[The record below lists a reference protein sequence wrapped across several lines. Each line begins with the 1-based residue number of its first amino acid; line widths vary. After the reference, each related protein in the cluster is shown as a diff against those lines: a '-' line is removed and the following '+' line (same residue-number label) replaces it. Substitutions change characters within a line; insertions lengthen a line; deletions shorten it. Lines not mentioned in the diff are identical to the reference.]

1 MSTTYQIKTEFSI
14 LDKASPALSTLGKKA
29 QWLEKN
35 LSAPLL
41 AAEKRFTA
49 FETAMKQAVVG
60 GFGAVTAAAAAA
72 VKSAI
77 PLGMELEQNLGG
89 TEAVFGE
96 YAESVQTLAEESYR
110 NMGLSASDYM
120 ATANKM
126 GSLFQG
132 SGLEQVRA
140 MELSTKAMQRAA
152 DVASV
157 MGIDTSMAMESIAG
171 AAKGNFTMMDN
182 LGVAMNA
189 TTLSAYAL
197 EKGINFKWN
206 TASNAEKAELAMRMF
221 FERTEQYAGNF
232 AREADST
239 LSGSFGRMKTN
250 IQDILAKMTL
260 GQDIKPSL
268 ENLQE
273 SVLAFA
279 HNIVPA
285 VVAILNQLPAL
296 VSGVV
301 STIGPVIE
309 QALGDIKS
317 PFGEI
322 LIAGLKVIK
331 MIWDL
336 KVPILAIGGLF
347 MAWHGIVDVIFLVT
361 KAMKGFEI
369 ATRVAEGIQAAHN
382 AALWGTTVAIEAQG
396 GAAVAASAGMKIY
409 SVASSIAAGATKVFS
424 AAMGF
429 LNAVFVA
436 SPIGWIVLA
445 IVAAV
450 GLLIGIIVVCVK
462 HWDSIS
468 AALKRFGKA
477 ALNILSTVWNAITG
491 FFSRIPQFLS
501 DAWDAMTGFFTNMY
515 HAVMKFLFGDNAAAM
530 EKFIAQMIEKIGA
543 FFAGIRESIASFFS
557 GLWES
562 LSAFFAMAGG
572 GIAGFF
578 TSLWEKLSAFF
589 AMAGE
594 GIAGF
599 FASLWGKLSA
609 LFAMIGEG
617 IAGFFAGIRE
627 KMTGAFTAVMESTG
641 AFFGAIWEKAAGFFA
656 MIGAAAAGWVESL
669 KAKLRPL
676 FDFISGLF
684 GGIANLWQ
692 GLVSAFQSEGIVG
705 VFKRIGSAILG
716 FVLTPIEAV
725 LRALDWVPG
734 IGDTMGSWADRIAEM
749 KSGFDANAS
758 FTENQNLQIPPTKTA
773 AAASSYSRQ
782 ESYSNVNINLAE
794 QLESDNYGMVAPGVT
809 VARTAS
815 GSF

>member
-14 LDKASPALSTLGKKA
+14 LDKASPVLSAVGKKG

-60 GFGAVTAAAAAA
+60 GFGAVVTAAAAA
-72 VKSAI
+72 VKSTI

-96 YAESVQTLAEESYR
+96 YAESVQTLAETAYK

-140 MELSTKAMQRAA
+140 MELSTQAMQRAA

-206 TASNAEKAELAMRMF
+206 TASNAEKAELAMQMF

-232 AREADST
+232 AREANST
-239 LSGSFGRMKTN
+239 LAGSFGRMKTN
-250 IQDILAKMTL
+250 IQDILAKMAL

-285 VVAILNQLPAL
+285 VVAILNQLPDL
-296 VSGVV
+296 VSGVL
-301 STIGPVIE
+301 STVVPVIE
-309 QALGDIKS
+309 QALGDIRS

-347 MAWHGIVDVIFLVT
+347 MAWHGIVDVILLIT
-361 KAMKGFEI
+361 KAMKVWEI
-369 ATRVAEGIQAAHN
+369 GTRVLEGIQAAHN
-382 AALWGTTVAIEAQG
+382 AVLWGTTVAIEAQG
-396 GAAVAASAGMKIY
+396 GAAVAASVGMKIY
-409 SVASSIAAGATKVFS
+409 AVGAGIASAATSAFS
-424 AAMGF
+424 TAMGF

-445 IVAAV
+445 IVAAI
-450 GLLIGIIVVCVK
+450 GLLVGIIVICVK

-468 AALKRFGKA
+468 AALKRFGEA

-501 DAWDAMTGFFTNMY
+501 DVWNAITGFFANIY
-515 HAVMKFLFGDNAAAM
+515 HAVMKFLFGNNAAAM
-530 EKFIAQMIEKIGA
+530 EEFIAQMIEKIGA
-543 FFAGIRESIASFFS
+543 FFAGIWESITSFFS

-562 LSAFFAMAGG
+562 LSAFFVMV
-572 GIAGFF
+572 
-578 TSLWEKLSAFF
+578 
-589 AMAGE
+589 GE

-599 FASLWGKLSA
+599 FT
-609 LFAMIGEG
+609 G
-617 IAGFFAGIRE
+617 IWE
-627 KMTGAFTAVMESTG
+627 KITGAFTAVIESIG
-641 AFFGAIWEKAAGFFA
+641 AFFGTIWEKVTGFFA
-656 MIGAAAAGWVESL
+656 MIGATVAGWVESL
-669 KAKLRPL
+669 KAKLQPF

-684 GGIANLWQ
+684 SGIANLWQ
-692 GLVSAFQSEGIVG
+692 GLVSIFQSEGLIG

-734 IGDTMGSWADRIAEM
+734 IGDTMGSWADKIAEM

-773 AAASSYSRQ
+773 AVASSYSRQ

-794 QLESDNYGMVAPGVT
+794 QLKSDNYGMVAPGVT

>member
-14 LDKASPALSTLGKKA
+14 LDKASPVLSAVGKKG

-60 GFGAVTAAAAAA
+60 GFGAVVAAAATA

-96 YAESVQTLAEESYR
+96 YAESVQTLAETAYK

-140 MELSTKAMQRAA
+140 MELSTQAMQRAA

-206 TASNAEKAELAMRMF
+206 TASNAEKAELAMQMF

-239 LSGSFGRMKTN
+239 LAGSFGRMKTN
-250 IQDILAKMTL
+250 IQDILAKMAL

-285 VVAILNQLPAL
+285 VVAILNQFPDL
-296 VSGVV
+296 VSGVL
-301 STIGPVIE
+301 SAIGPVIE

-347 MAWHGIVDVIFLVT
+347 MAWHGIVDVIFMIT
-361 KAMKGFEI
+361 KAMKVWEI
-369 ATRVAEGIQAAHN
+369 GTRVLEGIQAAHN
-382 AALWGTTVAIEAQG
+382 AVLWGTTVAIEAQG
-396 GAAVAASAGMKIY
+396 GAAVAAGIGMKLYAVGAGI
-409 SVASSIAAGATKVFS
+409 ASAATSAFS
-424 AAMGF
+424 TAMGF

-436 SPIGWIVLA
+436 SPIGWIILA
-445 IVAAV
+445 IVAAI
-450 GLLIGIIVVCVK
+450 GLLVGIIVICVK

-468 AALKRFGKA
+468 AALKRFGEA

-501 DAWDAMTGFFTNMY
+501 DVWNAITGFFANMY

-530 EKFIAQMIEKIGA
+530 EEFVAQMIEKIGA
-543 FFAGIRESIASFFS
+543 FFAGIWESITSFFS

-562 LSAFFAMAGG
+562 LSAFFVMVSE

-578 TSLWEKLSAFF
+578 TGIWEK
-589 AMAGE
+589 
-594 GIAGF
+594 I
-599 FASLWGKLSA
+599 
-609 LFAMIGEG
+609 
-617 IAGFFAGIRE
+617 
-627 KMTGAFTAVMESTG
+627 TGAFTAVIEAIG
-641 AFFGAIWEKAAGFFA
+641 GFFGTIWEKVTGFFA
-656 MIGAAAAGWVESL
+656 MIGATVAGWVESL
-669 KAKLRPL
+669 KAKLQPF

-692 GLVSAFQSEGIVG
+692 GLVSVFQSEGLIG

-734 IGDTMGSWADRIAEM
+734 IGDTMGSWADKIAEM

-773 AAASSYSRQ
+773 AVASSYSRQ

-794 QLESDNYGMVAPGVT
+794 QLKSDNYGMVAPGVT

>member
-1 MSTTYQIKTEFSI
+1 MSTNYQIKTEFSI
-14 LDKASPALSTLGKKA
+14 LDKASPALSTLGKKG

-60 GFGAVTAAAAAA
+60 GFGAVVAAAATA

-96 YAESVQTLAEESYR
+96 YAESVQTLAETAYK

-140 MELSTKAMQRAA
+140 MELSTQAMQRAA

-197 EKGINFKWN
+197 EKGINFKWK
-206 TASNAEKAELAMRMF
+206 TASNAEKAELAMQMF

-232 AREADST
+232 AREANST
-239 LSGSFGRMKTN
+239 LAGSFGRMKTN
-250 IQDILAKMTL
+250 IQDILAKMAL

-285 VVAILNQLPAL
+285 VVAILNQLPDL
-296 VSGVV
+296 VSGVLSAV
-301 STIGPVIE
+301 GPVIE
-309 QALGDIKS
+309 QALGDIRS

-347 MAWHGIVDVIFLVT
+347 MAWHGIVDVILLVT
-361 KAMKGFEI
+361 KVMKGFEI
-369 ATRVAEGIQAAHN
+369 VTRVLEGIQVAHN

-396 GAAVAASAGMKIY
+396 GAAVAASVGMKIY
-409 SVASSIAAGATKVFS
+409 SVASSIAAGATTAFS
-424 AAMGF
+424 TAMGF

-445 IVAAV
+445 IAAAI
-450 GLLIGIIVVCVK
+450 GLLVGIIVICVK

-468 AALKRFGKA
+468 AALKRFGEA

-501 DAWDAMTGFFTNMY
+501 DVWNAITGFFANMY
-515 HAVMKFLFGDNAAAM
+515 HAIMKFLFGDNAAAM
-530 EKFIAQMIEKIGA
+530 EEFVAQMIEKIGA
-543 FFAGIRESIASFFS
+543 FFAGIWESITSFFS

-562 LSAFFAMAGG
+562 LSAFFVMV
-572 GIAGFF
+572 
-578 TSLWEKLSAFF
+578 
-589 AMAGE
+589 GE

-599 FASLWGKLSA
+599 FT
-609 LFAMIGEG
+609 G
-617 IAGFFAGIRE
+617 IWE
-627 KMTGAFTAVMESTG
+627 KITSAFTAVIESIG
-641 AFFGAIWEKAAGFFA
+641 AFFGTIWEKVTGFFA
-656 MIGAAAAGWVESL
+656 MIGATVAGWVESL
-669 KAKLRPL
+669 KAKLQPL

-692 GLVSAFQSEGIVG
+692 GLVSVFQSEGLIG

-734 IGDTMGSWADRIAEM
+734 IGDTMGSWADKIAEM

-773 AAASSYSRQ
+773 AVASSYSRQ

-794 QLESDNYGMVAPGVT
+794 QLKSDNYGMVAPGVT
-809 VARTAS
+809 VTRTAS

>member
-14 LDKASPALSTLGKKA
+14 LDKVSSVLSAVGKKG

-35 LSAPLL
+35 LSTPLL
-41 AAEKRFTA
+41 AAEKRFTV

-60 GFGAVTAAAAAA
+60 GFGAVVTAAAAA

-96 YAESVQTLAEESYR
+96 YAESVQTLAETAYK

-140 MELSTKAMQRAA
+140 MELSTQAMQRAA

-206 TASNAEKAELAMRMF
+206 TASNAEKAELAIQMF

-232 AREADST
+232 AREANST
-239 LSGSFGRMKTN
+239 LAGSFGRMKTN
-250 IQDILAKMTL
+250 IQDILAKMAL

-285 VVAILNQLPAL
+285 IVAILNQLPDL
-296 VSGVV
+296 VSGVL
-301 STIGPVIE
+301 STVGPVIE
-309 QALGDIKS
+309 QALGDIRS

-347 MAWHGIVDVIFLVT
+347 MAWHGIVDVILLIT
-361 KAMKGFEI
+361 KAMKVWEI
-369 ATRVAEGIQAAHN
+369 GTRVLEGIQAAHN
-382 AALWGTTVAIEAQG
+382 AVLWGTTVAIEAQG
-396 GAAVAASAGMKIY
+396 GAAVAASVGMKIY
-409 SVASSIAAGATKVFS
+409 SVASSIAAGATTAFS
-424 AAMGF
+424 TAMGF

-445 IVAAV
+445 IVAAI
-450 GLLIGIIVVCVK
+450 GLLVGIIVVCVK

-468 AALKRFGKA
+468 AALKKFGEA

-501 DAWDAMTGFFTNMY
+501 DVWDAITGFFTNMY

-530 EKFIAQMIEKIGA
+530 EEFVAQMIEKIGA
-543 FFAGIRESIASFFS
+543 FFAGIWESITSFFS

-562 LSAFFAMAGG
+562 LSAFFVMV
-572 GIAGFF
+572 
-578 TSLWEKLSAFF
+578 
-589 AMAGE
+589 GE

-599 FASLWGKLSA
+599 FT
-609 LFAMIGEG
+609 G
-617 IAGFFAGIRE
+617 IWE
-627 KMTGAFTAVMESTG
+627 KITGAFTAVIESIGT
-641 AFFGAIWEKAAGFFA
+641 FFGTIWEKVTGFFA
-656 MIGAAAAGWVESL
+656 MIGATVAGWVESL
-669 KAKLRPL
+669 KAKLQPF

-692 GLVSAFQSEGIVG
+692 GLVSVFQSEGIVG

-734 IGDTMGSWADRIAEM
+734 IGDTMGSWADKIAEM

-773 AAASSYSRQ
+773 AVASSYSRQ

-794 QLESDNYGMVAPGVT
+794 QLKSDNYGMVAPGVT

>member
-14 LDKASPALSTLGKKA
+14 LDKASPVLSAVGKKG

-35 LSAPLL
+35 LSTPLL

-60 GFGAVTAAAAAA
+60 GFGAVVTAAAAA

-96 YAESVQTLAEESYR
+96 YAESVQTLAETAYK

-140 MELSTKAMQRAA
+140 MELSTQAMQRAA

-206 TASNAEKAELAMRMF
+206 TASNAEKAELAMQMF

-232 AREADST
+232 AREANST
-239 LSGSFGRMKTN
+239 LAGSFGRMKTN
-250 IQDILAKMTL
+250 IQDILAKMAL

-285 VVAILNQLPAL
+285 IVAILNQLPDL
-296 VSGVV
+296 VSGVL
-301 STIGPVIE
+301 STVGPVIE
-309 QALGDIKS
+309 QALGDIRS

-347 MAWHGIVDVIFLVT
+347 MAWHGIVDVILLIT
-361 KAMKGFEI
+361 KAMKVWEI
-369 ATRVAEGIQAAHN
+369 GTRVLEGIQAAHN
-382 AALWGTTVAIEAQG
+382 AVLWGTTVAIEAQG
-396 GAAVAASAGMKIY
+396 GAAVAASVGMKIY
-409 SVASSIAAGATKVFS
+409 SVASSIAAGATTAFS
-424 AAMGF
+424 TAMGF

-445 IVAAV
+445 IVAAI
-450 GLLIGIIVVCVK
+450 GLLVGIIVVCVK

-468 AALKRFGKA
+468 AALKKFGEA

-501 DAWDAMTGFFTNMY
+501 DVWDAITGFFTNMY

-530 EKFIAQMIEKIGA
+530 EEFVAQMIEKIGA
-543 FFAGIRESIASFFS
+543 FFAGIWESITSFFS

-562 LSAFFAMAGG
+562 LSAFFVMV
-572 GIAGFF
+572 
-578 TSLWEKLSAFF
+578 
-589 AMAGE
+589 GE

-599 FASLWGKLSA
+599 FT
-609 LFAMIGEG
+609 G
-617 IAGFFAGIRE
+617 IWE
-627 KMTGAFTAVMESTG
+627 KITGAFTAVIESIGT
-641 AFFGAIWEKAAGFFA
+641 FFGTIWEKVTGFFA
-656 MIGAAAAGWVESL
+656 MIGATVAGWVESL
-669 KAKLRPL
+669 KAKLQPF

-692 GLVSAFQSEGIVG
+692 GLVSVFQSEGIVG

-734 IGDTMGSWADRIAEM
+734 IGDTMGSWADKIAEM

-773 AAASSYSRQ
+773 AVASSYSRQ

-794 QLESDNYGMVAPGVT
+794 QLKSDNYGMVAPGVT

>member
-1 MSTTYQIKTEFSI
+1 MSTNYQIKTEFSI
-14 LDKASPALSTLGKKA
+14 LDKASPALSTLGKKG

-60 GFGAVTAAAAAA
+60 GFGAVVTAAAAA

-96 YAESVQTLAEESYR
+96 YAESVQTLAETAYK

-140 MELSTKAMQRAA
+140 MELSTQAMQRAA

-197 EKGINFKWN
+197 EKGINFKWK
-206 TASNAEKAELAMRMF
+206 TASNAEKAELAMQMF

-232 AREADST
+232 AREANST
-239 LSGSFGRMKTN
+239 LAGSFGRMKTN
-250 IQDILAKMTL
+250 IQDILAKMAL

-285 VVAILNQLPAL
+285 VVAILNQLPDL
-296 VSGVV
+296 VSGVLSAV
-301 STIGPVIE
+301 GPVIE

-347 MAWHGIVDVIFLVT
+347 MAWHGIVDVILLVT
-361 KAMKGFEI
+361 KVMKGFEI
-369 ATRVAEGIQAAHN
+369 VTRVVEGIQVAHN

-396 GAAVAASAGMKIY
+396 GAAVAASIGMKIY
-409 SVASSIAAGATKVFS
+409 SVASSIATTATGAFT
-424 AAMGF
+424 AATTA
-429 LNAVFVA
+429 LTAAIAAN
-436 SPIGWIVLA
+436 PIGAIVMA
-445 IVAAV
+445 IVAAI
-450 GLLIGIIVVCVK
+450 GLLIGIIVICVK

-468 AALKRFGKA
+468 AALKRFGEA

-491 FFSRIPQFLS
+491 FFSRISQFLSDVWNAITGFFSRIPQFLS
-501 DAWDAMTGFFTNMY
+501 DVWNAITGFFANMY

-530 EKFIAQMIEKIGA
+530 EEFVAQMIEKIGA
-543 FFAGIRESIASFFS
+543 FFAGIWNSITSFFGS
-557 GLWES
+557 LWES
-562 LSAFFAMAGG
+562 LSSFFAMV
-572 GIAGFF
+572 
-578 TSLWEKLSAFF
+578 
-589 AMAGE
+589 
-594 GIAGF
+594 
-599 FASLWGKLSA
+599 
-609 LFAMIGEG
+609 GEG
-617 IAGFFAGIRE
+617 IAGFFAGVWE
-627 KMTGAFTAVMESTG
+627 KITGAFTAVIESIG
-641 AFFGAIWEKAAGFFA
+641 AFFGTVWEKVTGFFA
-656 MIGAAAAGWVESL
+656 MIGATVAGWVESL
-669 KAKLRPL
+669 KAKLQPL

-692 GLVSAFQSEGIVG
+692 GLVSVFQSEGLIG
-705 VFKRIGSAILG
+705 VFKRIGSAILS

-725 LRALDWVPG
+725 LRALDWVPS
-734 IGDTMGSWADRIAEM
+734 IGDTMGSWADKIAEM

-773 AAASSYSRQ
+773 AVASSYSRQ

-794 QLESDNYGMVAPGVT
+794 QLKSDNYGMVAPGVT

>member
-14 LDKASPALSTLGKKA
+14 LDKASPVLSAVGKKG

-60 GFGAVTAAAAAA
+60 GFGAVVTAAAAA
-72 VKSAI
+72 VKSTI

-96 YAESVQTLAEESYR
+96 YAESVQTLAETAYK

-140 MELSTKAMQRAA
+140 MELSTQAMQRAA

-206 TASNAEKAELAMRMF
+206 TASNAEKAELAMQMF

-232 AREADST
+232 AREANST
-239 LSGSFGRMKTN
+239 LAGSFGRMKTN
-250 IQDILAKMTL
+250 IQDILAKMAL

-285 VVAILNQLPAL
+285 VVAILNQLPDL
-296 VSGVV
+296 VSGVL
-301 STIGPVIE
+301 STVGPVIE
-309 QALGDIKS
+309 QALGDIRS

-347 MAWHGIVDVIFLVT
+347 MAWHGIVDVILLIT
-361 KAMKGFEI
+361 KAMKVWEI
-369 ATRVAEGIQAAHN
+369 GTRVLEGIQAAHN
-382 AALWGTTVAIEAQG
+382 AVLWGTTVAIEAQG
-396 GAAVAASAGMKIY
+396 GAAVAASVGMKIY
-409 SVASSIAAGATKVFS
+409 AVGAGIASAATSAFS
-424 AAMGF
+424 TAMGF

-445 IVAAV
+445 IVAAI
-450 GLLIGIIVVCVK
+450 GLLVGIIVICVK

-468 AALKRFGKA
+468 AALKRFGEA

-501 DAWDAMTGFFTNMY
+501 DVWNAITGFFANIY
-515 HAVMKFLFGDNAAAM
+515 HAVMKFLFGNNAAAM
-530 EKFIAQMIEKIGA
+530 EEFIAQMIEKIGA
-543 FFAGIRESIASFFS
+543 FFAGIWESITSFFS

-562 LSAFFAMAGG
+562 LSAFFVMV
-572 GIAGFF
+572 
-578 TSLWEKLSAFF
+578 
-589 AMAGE
+589 GE

-599 FASLWGKLSA
+599 FT
-609 LFAMIGEG
+609 G
-617 IAGFFAGIRE
+617 IWE
-627 KMTGAFTAVMESTG
+627 KITGAFTAVIESIG
-641 AFFGAIWEKAAGFFA
+641 AFFGTIWEKVTGFFA
-656 MIGAAAAGWVESL
+656 MIGATVAGWVESL
-669 KAKLRPL
+669 KAKLQPF

-684 GGIANLWQ
+684 SGIANLWQ
-692 GLVSAFQSEGIVG
+692 GLVSIFQSEGLTG

-734 IGDTMGSWADRIAEM
+734 IGDTMGSWADKIAEM

-773 AAASSYSRQ
+773 AVASSYSRQ

-794 QLESDNYGMVAPGVT
+794 QLKSDNYGMVAPGVT

>member
-14 LDKASPALSTLGKKA
+14 LDKASPVLSAVGKKG

-35 LSAPLL
+35 LSTPLL

-60 GFGAVTAAAAAA
+60 GFGAVVTAAAAA

-96 YAESVQTLAEESYR
+96 YAESVQTLAETAYK

-140 MELSTKAMQRAA
+140 MELSTQAMQRAA

-206 TASNAEKAELAMRMF
+206 TASNAEKAELAIQMF

-232 AREADST
+232 AREANST
-239 LSGSFGRMKTN
+239 LAGSFGRMKTN
-250 IQDILAKMTL
+250 IQDILAKMAL

-285 VVAILNQLPAL
+285 IVAILNQLPDL
-296 VSGVV
+296 VSGVL
-301 STIGPVIE
+301 STVGPVIE
-309 QALGDIKS
+309 QALGDIRS

-347 MAWHGIVDVIFLVT
+347 MAWHGIVDVILLIT
-361 KAMKGFEI
+361 KAMKVWEI
-369 ATRVAEGIQAAHN
+369 GTRVLEGIQAAHN
-382 AALWGTTVAIEAQG
+382 AVLWGTTVAIEAQG
-396 GAAVAASAGMKIY
+396 GAAVAASVGMKIY
-409 SVASSIAAGATKVFS
+409 SVASSIAAGATTAFS
-424 AAMGF
+424 TAMGF
-429 LNAVFVA
+429 LNDVFVA
-436 SPIGWIVLA
+436 AAIGWIVLA
-445 IVAAV
+445 IVAAI
-450 GLLIGIIVVCVK
+450 GLLVGIIVVCVK

-468 AALKRFGKA
+468 AALKKFGEA

-501 DAWDAMTGFFTNMY
+501 DVWDAITGFFTNMY

-530 EKFIAQMIEKIGA
+530 EEFVAQMIEKIGA
-543 FFAGIRESIASFFS
+543 FFAGIWESITSFFS

-562 LSAFFAMAGG
+562 LSAFFVMV
-572 GIAGFF
+572 
-578 TSLWEKLSAFF
+578 
-589 AMAGE
+589 GE

-599 FASLWGKLSA
+599 FT
-609 LFAMIGEG
+609 G
-617 IAGFFAGIRE
+617 IWE
-627 KMTGAFTAVMESTG
+627 KITGAFTAVIESIGT
-641 AFFGAIWEKAAGFFA
+641 FFGTIWEKVTGFFA
-656 MIGAAAAGWVESL
+656 MIGATVAGWVESL
-669 KAKLRPL
+669 KAKLQPF

-692 GLVSAFQSEGIVG
+692 GLVSVFQSEGIVG

-734 IGDTMGSWADRIAEM
+734 IGDTMGSWADKIAEM

-773 AAASSYSRQ
+773 AVASSYSRQ

-794 QLESDNYGMVAPGVT
+794 QLKSDNYGMVAPGVT

>member
-14 LDKASPALSTLGKKA
+14 LDKASPVLSAVGKKG

-60 GFGAVTAAAAAA
+60 GFGAVVTAAAAA

-96 YAESVQTLAEESYR
+96 YAESVQTLAETAYK

-140 MELSTKAMQRAA
+140 MELSTQAMQRAA

-206 TASNAEKAELAMRMF
+206 TASNAEKAELAMQMF

-232 AREADST
+232 AREANST
-239 LSGSFGRMKTN
+239 LAGSFGRMKTN
-250 IQDILAKMTL
+250 IQDILAKMAL

-285 VVAILNQLPAL
+285 IVAILNQLPDL
-296 VSGVV
+296 VSGVL
-301 STIGPVIE
+301 STVGPVIE
-309 QALGDIKS
+309 QALGDIRS

-347 MAWHGIVDVIFLVT
+347 MAWHGIVDVILLIT
-361 KAMKGFEI
+361 KAMKVWEI
-369 ATRVAEGIQAAHN
+369 GTRVLEGIQAAHN
-382 AALWGTTVAIEAQG
+382 AVLWGTTVAIEAQG
-396 GAAVAASAGMKIY
+396 GAAVAASVGMKIY
-409 SVASSIAAGATKVFS
+409 SVASSIAAGATTAFS
-424 AAMGF
+424 TAMGF

-445 IVAAV
+445 IVAAI
-450 GLLIGIIVVCVK
+450 GLLVGIIVVCVK

-468 AALKRFGKA
+468 AALKKFGEA

-501 DAWDAMTGFFTNMY
+501 DVWDAITGFFTNMY
-515 HAVMKFLFGDNAAAM
+515 HAVMKFLFGDNAAAI
-530 EKFIAQMIEKIGA
+530 EEFVAQMIEKIGA
-543 FFAGIRESIASFFS
+543 FFAGIWESITSFFS

-562 LSAFFAMAGG
+562 LSAFFVMV
-572 GIAGFF
+572 
-578 TSLWEKLSAFF
+578 
-589 AMAGE
+589 GE

-599 FASLWGKLSA
+599 FT
-609 LFAMIGEG
+609 G
-617 IAGFFAGIRE
+617 IWE
-627 KMTGAFTAVMESTG
+627 KITGAFTAVIESIGT
-641 AFFGAIWEKAAGFFA
+641 FFGTIWEKVTGFFA
-656 MIGAAAAGWVESL
+656 MIGATVAGWVESL
-669 KAKLRPL
+669 KAKLQPF

-692 GLVSAFQSEGIVG
+692 GLVSVFQSEGIVG

-734 IGDTMGSWADRIAEM
+734 IGDTMGSWADKIAEM
-749 KSGFDANAS
+749 KSGFDTNAS

-773 AAASSYSRQ
+773 AVASSYSRQ

-794 QLESDNYGMVAPGVT
+794 QLKSDNYGMVAPGVT

>member
-1 MSTTYQIKTEFSI
+1 MPTTYQIKTEFSI
-14 LDKASPALSTLGKKA
+14 LDKASPALSALGKKG

-49 FETAMKQAVVG
+49 FETVMKQAVVG
-60 GFGAVTAAAAAA
+60 GFGAVVAAAATA

-96 YAESVQTLAEESYR
+96 YAESVQTLAETAYK

-132 SGLEQVRA
+132 SGLKQVQA
-140 MELSTKAMQRAA
+140 MELSTQAMQRAA

-197 EKGINFKWN
+197 EKGINFNWN
-206 TASNAEKAELAMRMF
+206 TASNAEKAELAMQMF

-232 AREADST
+232 AREASST
-239 LSGSFGRMKTN
+239 LAGSFGRMKTN
-250 IQDILAKMTL
+250 IQDILAKMAL

-268 ENLQE
+268 ENLKE

-285 VVAILNQLPAL
+285 VVAILNQLPDL
-296 VSGVV
+296 VSGVL
-301 STIGPVIE
+301 STVGPVIE
-309 QALGDIKS
+309 QALGDIRS

-322 LIAGLKVIK
+322 LVAGLEVIK

-336 KVPILAIGGLF
+336 KIPILAIGGLF
-347 MAWHGIVDVIFLVT
+347 MAWHGIVDVILLVT
-361 KAMKGFEI
+361 KTMQGFEI
-369 ATRVAEGIQAAHN
+369 ATRVVEGIQAAHN
-382 AALWGTTVAIEAQG
+382 ATLWGTTVAIEAQG
-396 GAAVAASAGMKIY
+396 GAAVAAGIGMKLYAVGAGI
-409 SVASSIAAGATKVFS
+409 ASAATSAFS
-424 AAMGF
+424 TAMGF

-445 IVAAV
+445 IVAAIA
-450 GLLIGIIVVCVK
+450 LLVGIIVICVK

-468 AALKRFGKA
+468 AALKRFGEA

-501 DAWDAMTGFFTNMY
+501 DVWDAITGFFANMY

-530 EKFIAQMIEKIGA
+530 EEFVAQMIEKIGV
-543 FFAGIRESIASFFS
+543 FFAGIWESITSFFS

-562 LSAFFAMAGG
+562 LSAFFVMV
-572 GIAGFF
+572 
-578 TSLWEKLSAFF
+578 
-589 AMAGE
+589 GE

-599 FASLWGKLSA
+599 FT
-609 LFAMIGEG
+609 G
-617 IAGFFAGIRE
+617 IWE
-627 KMTGAFTAVMESTG
+627 KITGAFTAVIESIG
-641 AFFGAIWEKAAGFFA
+641 AFFGTIWEKVTGFFA
-656 MIGAAAAGWVESL
+656 MIGATVAGWVESL
-669 KAKLRPL
+669 KAKLQPF

-692 GLVSAFQSEGIVG
+692 GLVSVFQSEGIVG

-734 IGDTMGSWADRIAEM
+734 IGDTMGSWADKIAEI

-773 AAASSYSRQ
+773 AVASSYSRQ

-794 QLESDNYGMVAPGVT
+794 QLKSDNYGMVAPGVT

>member
-14 LDKASPALSTLGKKA
+14 LDKASPALSALGKKG

-35 LSAPLL
+35 LSTPLL

-60 GFGAVTAAAAAA
+60 GFGAVVTAAAVA

-96 YAESVQTLAEESYR
+96 YAESVQTLAETAYK

-140 MELSTKAMQRAA
+140 MELSTQAMQRAA

-197 EKGINFKWN
+197 EKGINFEWK
-206 TASNAEKAELAMRMF
+206 TASNAEKAELAMQMF

-232 AREADST
+232 AREANST

-250 IQDILAKMTL
+250 IQDILAKMAL

-285 VVAILNQLPAL
+285 IVAILNQLPDL
-296 VSGVV
+296 VSGVL
-301 STIGPVIE
+301 STVGPVIE
-309 QALGDIKS
+309 QALGDIRS

-347 MAWHGIVDVIFLVT
+347 MAWHGIVDVILLIT
-361 KAMKGFEI
+361 KAMKVWEI
-369 ATRVAEGIQAAHN
+369 GTRVLEGIQAAHN
-382 AALWGTTVAIEAQG
+382 AVLWGTTVAIEAQG
-396 GAAVAASAGMKIY
+396 GAAVAASVGMKLYAVGAGI
-409 SVASSIAAGATKVFS
+409 ASAATSAFS
-424 AAMGF
+424 TAMGF

-445 IVAAV
+445 IVAAI
-450 GLLIGIIVVCVK
+450 GLLVGIIVICVK

-468 AALKRFGKA
+468 AALKRFGEA

-501 DAWDAMTGFFTNMY
+501 DVWNAITGFFTNMY
-515 HAVMKFLFGDNAAAM
+515 HAIMKFLFGDNAAAM
-530 EKFIAQMIEKIGA
+530 EEFVAQMIEKIGA
-543 FFAGIRESIASFFS
+543 FFAGIWESITSFFS

-562 LSAFFAMAGG
+562 LSAFFVMV
-572 GIAGFF
+572 
-578 TSLWEKLSAFF
+578 
-589 AMAGE
+589 GE

-599 FASLWGKLSA
+599 FT
-609 LFAMIGEG
+609 G
-617 IAGFFAGIRE
+617 IWE
-627 KMTGAFTAVMESTG
+627 KITGAFTAVIESIGT
-641 AFFGAIWEKAAGFFA
+641 FFGTIWEKVTGFFA
-656 MIGAAAAGWVESL
+656 MIGATVAGWVESL
-669 KAKLRPL
+669 KAKLQPL

-684 GGIANLWQ
+684 GGIVNLWQ
-692 GLVSAFQSEGIVG
+692 GLVSVFQSEGLIG

-734 IGDTMGSWADRIAEM
+734 IGDTMGSWADKIAEM

-773 AAASSYSRQ
+773 AVASSYSRQ

-794 QLESDNYGMVAPGVT
+794 QLKSDNYGMVAPGVT

>member
-14 LDKASPALSTLGKKA
+14 LDKASPVLSAVGKKG

-35 LSAPLL
+35 LSTPLL

-60 GFGAVTAAAAAA
+60 GFGAVVTAAAAA

-96 YAESVQTLAEESYR
+96 YAESVQTLAETAYK

-140 MELSTKAMQRAA
+140 MELSTQAMQRAA

-206 TASNAEKAELAMRMF
+206 TASNAEKAELAIQMF

-232 AREADST
+232 AREANST
-239 LSGSFGRMKTN
+239 LAGSFGRMKTN
-250 IQDILAKMTL
+250 IQDILAKMAL

-285 VVAILNQLPAL
+285 IVAILNQLPDL
-296 VSGVV
+296 VSGVL
-301 STIGPVIE
+301 STVGPVIK
-309 QALGDIKS
+309 QALGDIRS

-347 MAWHGIVDVIFLVT
+347 MAWHGIVDVILLIT
-361 KAMKGFEI
+361 KAMKVWEI
-369 ATRVAEGIQAAHN
+369 GTRVLEGIQAAHN
-382 AALWGTTVAIEAQG
+382 AVLWGTTVAIEAQG
-396 GAAVAASAGMKIY
+396 GAAVAASVGMKIY
-409 SVASSIAAGATKVFS
+409 SVASSIAAGATTAFS
-424 AAMGF
+424 TAMGF

-445 IVAAV
+445 IVAAI
-450 GLLIGIIVVCVK
+450 GLLVGIIVVCVK

-468 AALKRFGKA
+468 AALKKFGEA

-501 DAWDAMTGFFTNMY
+501 DVWDAITGFFTNMY

-530 EKFIAQMIEKIGA
+530 EEFVAQMIEKIGA
-543 FFAGIRESIASFFS
+543 FFAGIWESITSFFS

-562 LSAFFAMAGG
+562 LSAFFVMV
-572 GIAGFF
+572 
-578 TSLWEKLSAFF
+578 
-589 AMAGE
+589 GE

-599 FASLWGKLSA
+599 FT
-609 LFAMIGEG
+609 G
-617 IAGFFAGIRE
+617 IWE
-627 KMTGAFTAVMESTG
+627 KITGAFTAVIESIGT
-641 AFFGAIWEKAAGFFA
+641 FFGTIWEKVTGFFA
-656 MIGAAAAGWVESL
+656 MIGATVAGWVESL
-669 KAKLRPL
+669 KAKLQPF

-692 GLVSAFQSEGIVG
+692 GLVSVFQSEGIVG

-734 IGDTMGSWADRIAEM
+734 IGDTMGSWADKIAEM

-773 AAASSYSRQ
+773 AVASSYSRQ

-794 QLESDNYGMVAPGVT
+794 QLKSDNYGMVAPGVT

>member
-1 MSTTYQIKTEFSI
+1 MSTNYQIKTEFSI
-14 LDKASPALSTLGKKA
+14 LDKASPALSTLGKKG

-60 GFGAVTAAAAAA
+60 GFGAVVAAAATA
-72 VKSAI
+72 VKSTI

-96 YAESVQTLAEESYR
+96 YAESVQTLAETAYK

-140 MELSTKAMQRAA
+140 MELSTQAMQRAA

-197 EKGINFKWN
+197 EKGINFEWK
-206 TASNAEKAELAMRMF
+206 TASNAEKAELAMQMF

-232 AREADST
+232 AREANST
-239 LSGSFGRMKTN
+239 LAGSFGRMKTN
-250 IQDILAKMTL
+250 IQDILAKMAL

-285 VVAILNQLPAL
+285 VVAILNQLPDL
-296 VSGVV
+296 VSGVL
-301 STIGPVIE
+301 SAIGPVIE

-347 MAWHGIVDVIFLVT
+347 MAWHGIVDVILLVT
-361 KAMKGFEI
+361 KVMKGFEI
-369 ATRVAEGIQAAHN
+369 VTRVVEGIQAAHN
-382 AALWGTTVAIEAQG
+382 AVLWGTTVAIEAQG
-396 GAAVAASAGMKIY
+396 GAAVAAGIGMKLYAVGAGI
-409 SVASSIAAGATKVFS
+409 ASAATSAFS
-424 AAMGF
+424 TAMGF

-436 SPIGWIVLA
+436 SPIGWIILA
-445 IVAAV
+445 IVAAI
-450 GLLIGIIVVCVK
+450 GLLVGIIVICVK

-468 AALKRFGKA
+468 AALKRFGEA

-501 DAWDAMTGFFTNMY
+501 DIWDAVTGFFTNMY

-530 EKFIAQMIEKIGA
+530 EEFVAQMIEKIGA
-543 FFAGIRESIASFFS
+543 FFAGIWDSITSFFGS
-557 GLWES
+557 LWES
-562 LSAFFAMAGG
+562 LSSFFAMV
-572 GIAGFF
+572 
-578 TSLWEKLSAFF
+578 
-589 AMAGE
+589 GE

-599 FASLWGKLSA
+599 FISLWEKVSA
-609 LFAMIGEG
+609 FFVMIGEG
-617 IAGFFAGIRE
+617 IAGFFAGIWE
-627 KMTGAFTAVMESTG
+627 KITSAFTAVIEAIG
-641 AFFGAIWEKAAGFFA
+641 GFFGTIWEKVTGFFA
-656 MIGAAAAGWVESL
+656 MIGATVAGWVESL
-669 KAKLRPL
+669 KAKLQPL
-676 FDFISGLF
+676 FDFIGGLF

-692 GLVSAFQSEGIVG
+692 GLVSVFQSEGLIG

-734 IGDTMGSWADRIAEM
+734 IGDTMGSLADRIAEM
-749 KSGFDANAS
+749 KSGFDTNAS
-758 FTENQNLQIPPTKTA
+758 FTENQNLQLPPTKTA
-773 AAASSYSRQ
+773 AVASSYSRQ

-794 QLESDNYGMVAPGVT
+794 QLKSDNYGMVAPGVT

>member
-1 MSTTYQIKTEFSI
+1 MHHNPSYSGFPVHQSSTQ
-14 LDKASPALSTLGKKA
+14 
-29 QWLEKN
+29 
-35 LSAPLL
+35 
-41 AAEKRFTA
+41 
-49 FETAMKQAVVG
+49 
-60 GFGAVTAAAAAA
+60 
-72 VKSAI
+72 
-77 PLGMELEQNLGG
+77 
-89 TEAVFGE
+89 
-96 YAESVQTLAEESYR
+96 
-110 NMGLSASDYM
+110 
-120 ATANKM
+120 
-126 GSLFQG
+126 
-132 SGLEQVRA
+132 
-140 MELSTKAMQRAA
+140 AMQRAA

-206 TASNAEKAELAMRMF
+206 TASNAEKAELAIQMF

-232 AREADST
+232 AREANST
-239 LSGSFGRMKTN
+239 LAGSFGRMKTN
-250 IQDILAKMTL
+250 IQDILAKMAL

-285 VVAILNQLPAL
+285 IVAILKQLPDL
-296 VSGVV
+296 VSGVL
-301 STIGPVIE
+301 STVGPVIE
-309 QALGDIKS
+309 QALGDIRS

-347 MAWHGIVDVIFLVT
+347 MAWHGIVDVILLIT
-361 KAMKGFEI
+361 KAMKVWEI
-369 ATRVAEGIQAAHN
+369 GTRVLEGIQAAHN
-382 AALWGTTVAIEAQG
+382 AVLWGTTVAIEAQG
-396 GAAVAASAGMKIY
+396 GAAVAASVGMKIY
-409 SVASSIAAGATKVFS
+409 SVASSIAAGATTAFS
-424 AAMGF
+424 TAMGF

-445 IVAAV
+445 IVAAI
-450 GLLIGIIVVCVK
+450 GLLVGIIVVCVK

-468 AALKRFGKA
+468 AALKKFGEA

-501 DAWDAMTGFFTNMY
+501 DVWDAITGFFTNMY

-530 EKFIAQMIEKIGA
+530 EEFVAQMIEKIGA
-543 FFAGIRESIASFFS
+543 FFAGIWESITSFFS

-562 LSAFFAMAGG
+562 LSAFFVMV
-572 GIAGFF
+572 
-578 TSLWEKLSAFF
+578 
-589 AMAGE
+589 GE

-599 FASLWGKLSA
+599 FT
-609 LFAMIGEG
+609 G
-617 IAGFFAGIRE
+617 IWE
-627 KMTGAFTAVMESTG
+627 KITGAFTAVIESIGT
-641 AFFGAIWEKAAGFFA
+641 FFGTIWEKVTGFFA
-656 MIGAAAAGWVESL
+656 MIGATVAGWVESL
-669 KAKLRPL
+669 KAKLQPF

-692 GLVSAFQSEGIVG
+692 GLVSVFQSEGIVG

-734 IGDTMGSWADRIAEM
+734 IGDTMGSWADKIAEM

-773 AAASSYSRQ
+773 AVASSYSRQ

-794 QLESDNYGMVAPGVT
+794 QLKSDNYGMVAPGVT

>member
-14 LDKASPALSTLGKKA
+14 LDKASPVLSAVGKKG

-60 GFGAVTAAAAAA
+60 GFGAVVTAAAAA
-72 VKSAI
+72 VKSTI

-96 YAESVQTLAEESYR
+96 YAESVQTLAETAYK

-140 MELSTKAMQRAA
+140 MELSTQAMQRAA

-206 TASNAEKAELAMRMF
+206 TASNAEKAELAMQMF

-232 AREADST
+232 AREANST
-239 LSGSFGRMKTN
+239 LAGSFGRMKTN
-250 IQDILAKMTL
+250 IQDILAKMAL

-285 VVAILNQLPAL
+285 VVAILNQLPDL
-296 VSGVV
+296 VSGVL
-301 STIGPVIE
+301 STVGPVIE
-309 QALGDIKS
+309 QALGDIRS

-347 MAWHGIVDVIFLVT
+347 MAWHGIVDVILLIT
-361 KAMKGFEI
+361 KAMKVWEI
-369 ATRVAEGIQAAHN
+369 GTRVLEGIQAAHN
-382 AALWGTTVAIEAQG
+382 AVLWGTTVAIEAQG

-409 SVASSIAAGATKVFS
+409 AVGAGIASAATSAFS
-424 AAMGF
+424 TAMGF

-445 IVAAV
+445 IVAAI
-450 GLLIGIIVVCVK
+450 GLLVGIIVICVK

-468 AALKRFGKA
+468 AALKRFGEA

-501 DAWDAMTGFFTNMY
+501 DVWNAITGFFANIY
-515 HAVMKFLFGDNAAAM
+515 HAVMKFLFGNNAAAM
-530 EKFIAQMIEKIGA
+530 EEFIAQMIEKIGA
-543 FFAGIRESIASFFS
+543 FFAGIWESITSFFS

-562 LSAFFAMAGG
+562 LSAFFV
-572 GIAGFF
+572 
-578 TSLWEKLSAFF
+578 TV
-589 AMAGE
+589 GE

-599 FASLWGKLSA
+599 FT
-609 LFAMIGEG
+609 G
-617 IAGFFAGIRE
+617 IWE
-627 KMTGAFTAVMESTG
+627 KITGAFTAVIESIG
-641 AFFGAIWEKAAGFFA
+641 AFFGTIWEKVTGFFA
-656 MIGAAAAGWVESL
+656 MIGATVAGWVESL
-669 KAKLRPL
+669 KAKLQPF

-684 GGIANLWQ
+684 SGIANLWQ
-692 GLVSAFQSEGIVG
+692 GLVSIFQSEGLIG

-734 IGDTMGSWADRIAEM
+734 IGDTMGSWADKIAEM

-773 AAASSYSRQ
+773 AVASSYSRQ

-794 QLESDNYGMVAPGVT
+794 QLKSDNYGMVAPGVT

>member
-14 LDKASPALSTLGKKA
+14 LDKASPVLSAVGKKG

-60 GFGAVTAAAAAA
+60 GFGAVVTAAAAA

-96 YAESVQTLAEESYR
+96 YAESVQTLAETAYK

-140 MELSTKAMQRAA
+140 MELSTQAMQRAA

-206 TASNAEKAELAMRMF
+206 TASNAEKAELAMQMF

-232 AREADST
+232 AREANST
-239 LSGSFGRMKTN
+239 LAGSFGRMKTN
-250 IQDILAKMTL
+250 IQDILAKMAL

-285 VVAILNQLPAL
+285 IVAILNQLPDL
-296 VSGVV
+296 VSGVL
-301 STIGPVIE
+301 STVGPVIE
-309 QALGDIKS
+309 QALGDIRS

-347 MAWHGIVDVIFLVT
+347 MAWHGIVDVILLIT
-361 KAMKGFEI
+361 KAMKVWEI
-369 ATRVAEGIQAAHN
+369 GTRVLEGIQAAHN
-382 AALWGTTVAIEAQG
+382 AVLWGTTVAIEAQG
-396 GAAVAASAGMKIY
+396 GAAVAASVGMKIY
-409 SVASSIAAGATKVFS
+409 SVASSIAAGATTAFS
-424 AAMGF
+424 TAMGF

-445 IVAAV
+445 IVAAI
-450 GLLIGIIVVCVK
+450 GLLVGIIVVCVK

-468 AALKRFGKA
+468 AALKKFGEA

-501 DAWDAMTGFFTNMY
+501 DVWDAITGFFTNMY

-530 EKFIAQMIEKIGA
+530 EEFVAQMIEKIGA
-543 FFAGIRESIASFFS
+543 FFAGIWESITSFFS

-562 LSAFFAMAGG
+562 LSAFFVMV
-572 GIAGFF
+572 
-578 TSLWEKLSAFF
+578 
-589 AMAGE
+589 GE

-599 FASLWGKLSA
+599 FT
-609 LFAMIGEG
+609 G
-617 IAGFFAGIRE
+617 IWE
-627 KMTGAFTAVMESTG
+627 KITGAFTAVIESIGT
-641 AFFGAIWEKAAGFFA
+641 FFGTIWEKVTGFFA
-656 MIGAAAAGWVESL
+656 MIGATVAGWVESL
-669 KAKLRPL
+669 KAKLQPF

-692 GLVSAFQSEGIVG
+692 GLVSVFQSEGIVG

-734 IGDTMGSWADRIAEM
+734 IGDTMGSWADKIAEM

-773 AAASSYSRQ
+773 AIASSYSRQ

-794 QLESDNYGMVAPGVT
+794 QLKSDNYGMVAPGVT

>member
-14 LDKASPALSTLGKKA
+14 LDKASPVLSAVGKKG

-49 FETAMKQAVVG
+49 FETAMKQAVAG
-60 GFGAVTAAAAAA
+60 GFGAVVTAAAVA

-96 YAESVQTLAEESYR
+96 YAESVQTLAETAYK

-140 MELSTKAMQRAA
+140 MELSTQAMQRAA

-206 TASNAEKAELAMRMF
+206 TASNAEKAELAMQMF

-232 AREADST
+232 AREANST
-239 LSGSFGRMKTN
+239 LAGSFGRMKTN
-250 IQDILAKMTL
+250 IQDILAKMAL

-285 VVAILNQLPAL
+285 IVAILNQLPDL
-296 VSGVV
+296 VSGVL
-301 STIGPVIE
+301 STVGPVIE

-347 MAWHGIVDVIFLVT
+347 MAWHGIVDVIFMIT
-361 KAMKGFEI
+361 KAMKVWEI
-369 ATRVAEGIQAAHN
+369 GTRVLEGIQAAHN
-382 AALWGTTVAIEAQG
+382 AVLWGTTVAIEAQG
-396 GAAVAASAGMKIY
+396 GAAVAAGIGMKLYAVGAGI
-409 SVASSIAAGATKVFS
+409 ASAATSAFS
-424 AAMGF
+424 TAMGF

-436 SPIGWIVLA
+436 SPIGWIILA
-445 IVAAV
+445 IVAAI
-450 GLLIGIIVVCVK
+450 GLLVGIIVICVK

-468 AALKRFGKA
+468 AALKRFGEA

-501 DAWDAMTGFFTNMY
+501 DIWDAVTGFFTNMY
-515 HAVMKFLFGDNAAAM
+515 HAVMKFLFGDNASAM
-530 EKFIAQMIEKIGA
+530 EEFIAQMIEKIGA
-543 FFAGIRESIASFFS
+543 FFAGIWESITSFFS

-562 LSAFFAMAGG
+562 LSAFFAMV
-572 GIAGFF
+572 
-578 TSLWEKLSAFF
+578 
-589 AMAGE
+589 GE
-594 GIAGF
+594 GLGWF
-599 FASLWGKLSA
+599 FASLWEKVSA
-609 LFAMIGEG
+609 FFVMIGEG
-617 IAGFFAGIRE
+617 IAGFFTGIRE
-627 KMTGAFTAVMESTG
+627 KITGAFTAVMESIG
-641 AFFGAIWEKAAGFFA
+641 AFFGTIWEKVTGFFA
-656 MIGAAAAGWVESL
+656 MIGATVAGWVESL
-669 KAKLRPL
+669 KAKLQPL

-692 GLVSAFQSEGIVG
+692 GLVSVFQSEGLIG

-725 LRALDWVPG
+725 LRALDWIPG
-734 IGDTMGSWADRIAEM
+734 IGDTMGSWADKIAEM

-773 AAASSYSRQ
+773 AVASSYSRQ

-794 QLESDNYGMVAPGVT
+794 QLKSDNYGMVAPGVT

>member
-1 MSTTYQIKTEFSI
+1 MSTNYQIKTEFSI
-14 LDKASPALSTLGKKA
+14 LDKASPALSTLGKKG

-49 FETAMKQAVVG
+49 FETAMKQTVVG
-60 GFGAVTAAAAAA
+60 GFGAVVAAAATA

-96 YAESVQTLAEESYR
+96 YAESVQTLAETAYK

-132 SGLEQVRA
+132 SGLKQVRA
-140 MELSTKAMQRAA
+140 MELSTQAMQRAA

-197 EKGINFKWN
+197 EKGINFEWK
-206 TASNAEKAELAMRMF
+206 TASNAEKAELAMQMF

-232 AREADST
+232 AREANST
-239 LSGSFGRMKTN
+239 LAGSFGRMKTN
-250 IQDILAKMTL
+250 IQDILAKMAL

-285 VVAILNQLPAL
+285 VVAILNQLPDL
-296 VSGVV
+296 VSGVL
-301 STIGPVIE
+301 STVGPVIE
-309 QALGDIKS
+309 QALGDIRS

-322 LIAGLKVIK
+322 LVAGLELIQ

-336 KVPILAIGGLF
+336 KIPILAIGGLF
-347 MAWHGIVDVIFLVT
+347 MAWHGIVDVILLIT
-361 KAMKGFEI
+361 KTMEGFEI
-369 ATRVAEGIQAAHN
+369 ATRVVEGIQVAHN
-382 AALWGTTVAIEAQG
+382 ATLWGTTVAIEAQG
-396 GAAVAASAGMKIY
+396 GAAVAAGIGMKLYAVGAGI
-409 SVASSIAAGATKVFS
+409 ASAATSAFS
-424 AAMGF
+424 TAMGF

-445 IVAAV
+445 IVAAIA
-450 GLLIGIIVVCVK
+450 LLVGIIVICVK

-468 AALKRFGKA
+468 AALKRFGEA

-501 DAWDAMTGFFTNMY
+501 DAWNAITGFFSRISQFLSDAWNAITGFFSRIPQFLSDAWNAITGFFTNMY

-530 EKFIAQMIEKIGA
+530 EEFVAQMIEKIGA
-543 FFAGIRESIASFFS
+543 FFAGI
-557 GLWES
+557 WES
-562 LSAFFAMAGG
+562 LSAFFVMV
-572 GIAGFF
+572 
-578 TSLWEKLSAFF
+578 
-589 AMAGE
+589 GE
-594 GIAGF
+594 GIAVF
-599 FASLWGKLSA
+599 FT
-609 LFAMIGEG
+609 G
-617 IAGFFAGIRE
+617 IWE
-627 KMTGAFTAVMESTG
+627 KITGAFTAVMEAIG
-641 AFFGAIWEKAAGFFA
+641 EFFGTIWEKVTGFFA
-656 MIGAAAAGWVESL
+656 MIGATVAGWVESL
-669 KAKLRPL
+669 KAMLQSI

-692 GLVSAFQSEGIVG
+692 GLVSVFQSEGIVG
-705 VFKRIGSAILG
+705 VFIRIGSAILG

-725 LRALDWVPG
+725 LRALDWIPG
-734 IGDTMGSWADRIAEM
+734 IGDTMGSWADKIAEM

-758 FTENQNLQIPPTKTA
+758 FTKNQNLQISPTKTA

-782 ESYSNVNINLAE
+782 ENFSNVNISLAE
-794 QLESDNYGMVAPGVT
+794 QLKSDNYGMVAPGVT

>member
-14 LDKASPALSTLGKKA
+14 LDKASPVLSAVGKKG

-60 GFGAVTAAAAAA
+60 GFGAVVTAAAAA

-96 YAESVQTLAEESYR
+96 YAESVQTLAETAYK

-140 MELSTKAMQRAA
+140 MELSTQAMQRAA

-206 TASNAEKAELAMRMF
+206 TASNAEKAELAMQMF

-232 AREADST
+232 AREANST
-239 LSGSFGRMKTN
+239 LAGSFGRMKTN
-250 IQDILAKMTL
+250 IQDILAKMAL

-285 VVAILNQLPAL
+285 IVAILNQLPDL
-296 VSGVV
+296 VSGVL
-301 STIGPVIE
+301 STVGPVIE
-309 QALGDIKS
+309 QALGDIRS

-347 MAWHGIVDVIFLVT
+347 MAWHGIVDVILLIT
-361 KAMKGFEI
+361 KAMKVWEI
-369 ATRVAEGIQAAHN
+369 GTRVLEGIQAAHN
-382 AALWGTTVAIEAQG
+382 AVLWGTTVAIEAQG
-396 GAAVAASAGMKIY
+396 GAAVAASVGMKIY
-409 SVASSIAAGATKVFS
+409 SVASSIAAGATTAFS
-424 AAMGF
+424 TAMGF

-445 IVAAV
+445 IVAAI
-450 GLLIGIIVVCVK
+450 GLLVGIIVICVK

-468 AALKRFGKA
+468 AALKRFGEA

-501 DAWDAMTGFFTNMY
+501 DVWDAITGFFTNMY

-530 EKFIAQMIEKIGA
+530 EEFVAQMIEKIGA
-543 FFAGIRESIASFFS
+543 FFAGIWESITSFFS

-562 LSAFFAMAGG
+562 LSAFFVMV
-572 GIAGFF
+572 
-578 TSLWEKLSAFF
+578 
-589 AMAGE
+589 GE

-599 FASLWGKLSA
+599 FT
-609 LFAMIGEG
+609 G
-617 IAGFFAGIRE
+617 IWE
-627 KMTGAFTAVMESTG
+627 KITGAFTAVIESIGT
-641 AFFGAIWEKAAGFFA
+641 FFGTIWEKVTGFFA
-656 MIGAAAAGWVESL
+656 MIGATVAGWVESL
-669 KAKLRPL
+669 KAKLQPF

-692 GLVSAFQSEGIVG
+692 GLVSVFQSEGIVG

-734 IGDTMGSWADRIAEM
+734 IGDTMGSWADKIAEM

-773 AAASSYSRQ
+773 AVASSYSRQ

-794 QLESDNYGMVAPGVT
+794 QLKSDNYGMVAPGVT

>member
-14 LDKASPALSTLGKKA
+14 LDKASPVLSAVGKKG

-35 LSAPLL
+35 LSTPLL

-60 GFGAVTAAAAAA
+60 GFGAVVTAAAAA

-96 YAESVQTLAEESYR
+96 YAESVQTLAETAYK

-140 MELSTKAMQRAA
+140 MELSTQAMQRAA

-206 TASNAEKAELAMRMF
+206 TASNAEKAKLAIQMF

-232 AREADST
+232 AREANST
-239 LSGSFGRMKTN
+239 LAGSFGRMKTN
-250 IQDILAKMTL
+250 IQDILAKMAL

-285 VVAILNQLPAL
+285 IVAILNQLPDL
-296 VSGVV
+296 VSGVL
-301 STIGPVIE
+301 STVGPVIE
-309 QALGDIKS
+309 QALGDIRS

-347 MAWHGIVDVIFLVT
+347 MAWHGIVDVILLIT
-361 KAMKGFEI
+361 KAMKVWEI
-369 ATRVAEGIQAAHN
+369 GTRVLEGIQAAHN
-382 AALWGTTVAIEAQG
+382 AVLWGTTVAIEAQG
-396 GAAVAASAGMKIY
+396 GAAVAASVGMKIY
-409 SVASSIAAGATKVFS
+409 SVASSIAAGATTAFS
-424 AAMGF
+424 TAMGF

-445 IVAAV
+445 IVAAI
-450 GLLIGIIVVCVK
+450 GLLVGIIVVCVK

-468 AALKRFGKA
+468 AALKKFGEA

-501 DAWDAMTGFFTNMY
+501 DVWDAITGFFTNMY

-530 EKFIAQMIEKIGA
+530 EEFVAQMIEKIGA
-543 FFAGIRESIASFFS
+543 FFAGIWESITSFFS

-562 LSAFFAMAGG
+562 LSAFFVMV
-572 GIAGFF
+572 
-578 TSLWEKLSAFF
+578 
-589 AMAGE
+589 GE

-599 FASLWGKLSA
+599 FT
-609 LFAMIGEG
+609 G
-617 IAGFFAGIRE
+617 IWE
-627 KMTGAFTAVMESTG
+627 KITGAFTAVIESIGT
-641 AFFGAIWEKAAGFFA
+641 FFGTIWEKVTGFFA
-656 MIGAAAAGWVESL
+656 MIGATVAGWVESL
-669 KAKLRPL
+669 KAKLQPF

-692 GLVSAFQSEGIVG
+692 GLVSVFQSEGIVG

-734 IGDTMGSWADRIAEM
+734 IGDTMGSWADKIAEM

-773 AAASSYSRQ
+773 AVASSYSRQ

-794 QLESDNYGMVAPGVT
+794 QLKSDNYGMVAPGVT

>member
-1 MSTTYQIKTEFSI
+1 MSTNYQIKTEFSI
-14 LDKASPALSTLGKKA
+14 LDKASPALSTLGKKG

-60 GFGAVTAAAAAA
+60 GFGAVVTAAAAA

-96 YAESVQTLAEESYR
+96 YAESVQTLAETAYK

-140 MELSTKAMQRAA
+140 MELSTQAMQRAA

-206 TASNAEKAELAMRMF
+206 TASNAEKAELAMQMF

-232 AREADST
+232 AREANST
-239 LSGSFGRMKTN
+239 LAGSFGRMKTN
-250 IQDILAKMTL
+250 IQDILAKMAL

-285 VVAILNQLPAL
+285 VVAILNQLPDL
-296 VSGVV
+296 VSGVLSAV
-301 STIGPVIE
+301 GPVIE

-347 MAWHGIVDVIFLVT
+347 MAWHGIVDVILLVT
-361 KAMKGFEI
+361 KVMKGFEI
-369 ATRVAEGIQAAHN
+369 VTRVVEGIQVAHN

-396 GAAVAASAGMKIY
+396 GAAVAASIGMKIY
-409 SVASSIAAGATKVFS
+409 SVASSIATTATGAFT
-424 AAMGF
+424 AATTA
-429 LNAVFVA
+429 LTAAIAAN
-436 SPIGWIVLA
+436 PIGAIVMA
-445 IVAAV
+445 IVAAI
-450 GLLIGIIVVCVK
+450 GLLIGIIVICVK

-468 AALKRFGKA
+468 AALKRFGEA

-491 FFSRIPQFLS
+491 FFSRISQFLSDVWNAITGFFSRIPQFLS
-501 DAWDAMTGFFTNMY
+501 DVWNAITGFFANMY

-530 EKFIAQMIEKIGA
+530 EEFVAQMIEKIGA
-543 FFAGIRESIASFFS
+543 FFAGIWNSITSFFGS
-557 GLWES
+557 LWES
-562 LSAFFAMAGG
+562 LSSFFAMV
-572 GIAGFF
+572 
-578 TSLWEKLSAFF
+578 
-589 AMAGE
+589 
-594 GIAGF
+594 
-599 FASLWGKLSA
+599 
-609 LFAMIGEG
+609 GEG
-617 IAGFFAGIRE
+617 IAGFFAGVWE
-627 KMTGAFTAVMESTG
+627 KITGAFTAVIESIG
-641 AFFGAIWEKAAGFFA
+641 AFFGTVWEKVTGFFA
-656 MIGAAAAGWVESL
+656 MIGATVAGWVESL
-669 KAKLRPL
+669 KAKLQPL

-692 GLVSAFQSEGIVG
+692 GLVSVFQSEGLIG
-705 VFKRIGSAILG
+705 VFKRIGSAILS

-725 LRALDWVPG
+725 LRALDWVPS
-734 IGDTMGSWADRIAEM
+734 IGDTMGSWADKIAEM

-773 AAASSYSRQ
+773 AVASSYSRQ

-794 QLESDNYGMVAPGVT
+794 QLKSDNYGMVAPGVT

>member
-14 LDKASPALSTLGKKA
+14 LDKASPVLSAVGKKG

-35 LSAPLL
+35 LSTPLL

-60 GFGAVTAAAAAA
+60 GFGAVVTAAAAA

-96 YAESVQTLAEESYR
+96 YAESVQTLAETAYK

-140 MELSTKAMQRAA
+140 MELSTQAMQRAA

-206 TASNAEKAELAMRMF
+206 TASNAEKAELAIQMF

-232 AREADST
+232 AREANST
-239 LSGSFGRMKTN
+239 LAGSFGRMKTN
-250 IQDILAKMTL
+250 IQDILAKMAL

-285 VVAILNQLPAL
+285 IVAILNQLPDL
-296 VSGVV
+296 VSGVL
-301 STIGPVIE
+301 STVGPVIE
-309 QALGDIKS
+309 QALGDIRS

-347 MAWHGIVDVIFLVT
+347 MAWHGIVDVILLIT
-361 KAMKGFEI
+361 KAMKVWEI
-369 ATRVAEGIQAAHN
+369 GTRVLEGIQAAHN
-382 AALWGTTVAIEAQG
+382 AVLWGTTVAIEAQG
-396 GAAVAASAGMKIY
+396 GAAVAASVGMKIY
-409 SVASSIAAGATKVFS
+409 SVASSIAAGATTAFS
-424 AAMGF
+424 TAMGF

-445 IVAAV
+445 IVAAI
-450 GLLIGIIVVCVK
+450 GLLVGIIVVCVK

-468 AALKRFGKA
+468 AALKKFGEA

-501 DAWDAMTGFFTNMY
+501 DVWDAITGFFTNMY

-530 EKFIAQMIEKIGA
+530 EEFVAQMIEKIGA
-543 FFAGIRESIASFFS
+543 FFAGIWESITSFFS

-562 LSAFFAMAGG
+562 LSAFFVMV
-572 GIAGFF
+572 
-578 TSLWEKLSAFF
+578 
-589 AMAGE
+589 GE

-599 FASLWGKLSA
+599 FT
-609 LFAMIGEG
+609 G
-617 IAGFFAGIRE
+617 IWE
-627 KMTGAFTAVMESTG
+627 KITGAFTAVIESIGT
-641 AFFGAIWEKAAGFFA
+641 FFGTIWEKVTGFFA
-656 MIGAAAAGWVESL
+656 MIGATVAGWVESL
-669 KAKLRPL
+669 KAKLQPF

-692 GLVSAFQSEGIVG
+692 GLVSVFQSEGIVG

-734 IGDTMGSWADRIAEM
+734 IGDTMGSWADKIAEM

-773 AAASSYSRQ
+773 AVASSYSRQ

-794 QLESDNYGMVAPGVT
+794 QLKSDNYGMVAPGVT

>member
-1 MSTTYQIKTEFSI
+1 MSTNYQIKTEFSI
-14 LDKASPALSTLGKKA
+14 LDKASPALSTLGKKG

-60 GFGAVTAAAAAA
+60 GFGAVVTAAAAA

-96 YAESVQTLAEESYR
+96 YAESVQTLAETAYK

-140 MELSTKAMQRAA
+140 MELSTQAMQRAA

-206 TASNAEKAELAMRMF
+206 TASNAEKAELAMQMF

-232 AREADST
+232 AREANST
-239 LSGSFGRMKTN
+239 LAGSFGRMKTN
-250 IQDILAKMTL
+250 IQDILAKMAL

-285 VVAILNQLPAL
+285 VVAILNQLPDL
-296 VSGVV
+296 VSGVLSAV
-301 STIGPVIE
+301 GPVIE

-347 MAWHGIVDVIFLVT
+347 MAWHGIVDVILLVT
-361 KAMKGFEI
+361 KVMKGFEI
-369 ATRVAEGIQAAHN
+369 VTRVVEGIQVAHN

-396 GAAVAASAGMKIY
+396 GAAVAASIGMKIY
-409 SVASSIAAGATKVFS
+409 SVASSIATTATGAFT
-424 AAMGF
+424 AATTA
-429 LNAVFVA
+429 LTAAIAAN
-436 SPIGWIVLA
+436 PIGAIVMA
-445 IVAAV
+445 IVAAI
-450 GLLIGIIVVCVK
+450 GLLIGIIVICVK

-468 AALKRFGKA
+468 AALKRFGEA

-491 FFSRIPQFLS
+491 FFSRISQFLSDVWNAITGFFSRIPQFLS
-501 DAWDAMTGFFTNMY
+501 DVWNAITGFFANMY

-530 EKFIAQMIEKIGA
+530 EEFVAQMIEKIGA
-543 FFAGIRESIASFFS
+543 FFAGIWNSITSFFGS
-557 GLWES
+557 LWES
-562 LSAFFAMAGG
+562 LSSFFAMV
-572 GIAGFF
+572 
-578 TSLWEKLSAFF
+578 
-589 AMAGE
+589 
-594 GIAGF
+594 
-599 FASLWGKLSA
+599 
-609 LFAMIGEG
+609 GEG
-617 IAGFFAGIRE
+617 IAGFFAGVWE
-627 KMTGAFTAVMESTG
+627 KITGAFTAVIESIG
-641 AFFGAIWEKAAGFFA
+641 AFFGTVWEKVTGFFA
-656 MIGAAAAGWVESL
+656 MIGATVAGWVESL
-669 KAKLRPL
+669 KAKLQPL

-692 GLVSAFQSEGIVG
+692 GLVSVFQSEGLIG
-705 VFKRIGSAILG
+705 VFKRIGSAILS

-734 IGDTMGSWADRIAEM
+734 IGDTMGSWADKIAEM

-773 AAASSYSRQ
+773 AVASSYSRQ

-794 QLESDNYGMVAPGVT
+794 QLKSDNYGMVAPGVT

>member
-14 LDKASPALSTLGKKA
+14 LDKASPALSTLGKKG

-60 GFGAVTAAAAAA
+60 GFGAVVTAAAAA

-96 YAESVQTLAEESYR
+96 YAESVQTLAETAYK

-157 MGIDTSMAMESIAG
+157 MGIDASMAMESIAG

-197 EKGINFKWN
+197 EKGINFEWK
-206 TASNAEKAELAMRMF
+206 TASNAEKAELAMQMF

-232 AREADST
+232 AREANST
-239 LSGSFGRMKTN
+239 LAGSFGRMKTN
-250 IQDILAKMTL
+250 IQDILAKMAL

-268 ENLQE
+268 ENLKE

-285 VVAILNQLPAL
+285 VVAILNQFPDL
-296 VSGVV
+296 VSGVL
-301 STIGPVIE
+301 STVGPVIE
-309 QALGDIKS
+309 QALGDIRS

-347 MAWHGIVDVIFLVT
+347 MAWHGIVDVILLVT
-361 KAMKGFEI
+361 KVMKGFEI
-369 ATRVAEGIQAAHN
+369 VTRVVEGIQVAHN
-382 AALWGTTVAIEAQG
+382 AVLWGTTVAIEAQG
-396 GAAVAASAGMKIY
+396 GAAVAASVGMKIY
-409 SVASSIAAGATKVFS
+409 AVGAGIASAATSAFS
-424 AAMGF
+424 TAMGF

-445 IVAAV
+445 IVAAI
-450 GLLIGIIVVCVK
+450 GLLVGIIVICVK

-468 AALKRFGKA
+468 AALKRFGEA

-501 DAWDAMTGFFTNMY
+501 DVWNAITGFFGT
-515 HAVMKFLFGDNAAAM
+515 
-530 EKFIAQMIEKIGA
+530 
-543 FFAGIRESIASFFS
+543 
-557 GLWES
+557 
-562 LSAFFAMAGG
+562 
-572 GIAGFF
+572 
-578 TSLWEKLSAFF
+578 
-589 AMAGE
+589 
-594 GIAGF
+594 
-599 FASLWGKLSA
+599 
-609 LFAMIGEG
+609 
-617 IAGFFAGIRE
+617 
-627 KMTGAFTAVMESTG
+627 
-641 AFFGAIWEKAAGFFA
+641 IWEKVTGFFA
-656 MIGAAAAGWVESL
+656 MIGATVAGWVESL
-669 KAKLRPL
+669 KAKLQPL

-692 GLVSAFQSEGIVG
+692 GLVSVFQSEGLIG

-725 LRALDWVPG
+725 LRALDWIPG
-734 IGDTMGSWADRIAEM
+734 IGDTMGSWADKIAEM

-773 AAASSYSRQ
+773 AVASSYSRQ

-794 QLESDNYGMVAPGVT
+794 QLKSDNYGMVAPGVT

>member
-14 LDKASPALSTLGKKA
+14 LDKASPVLSAVGKKG

-60 GFGAVTAAAAAA
+60 GFGAVVTAAAAA

-96 YAESVQTLAEESYR
+96 YAESVQMLAETAYK

-140 MELSTKAMQRAA
+140 MELSTQAMQRAA

-206 TASNAEKAELAMRMF
+206 TASNAEKAELAMQMF

-232 AREADST
+232 AREANST
-239 LSGSFGRMKTN
+239 LAGSFGRMKTN
-250 IQDILAKMTL
+250 IQDILAKMAL

-285 VVAILNQLPAL
+285 VVAILNQLPDL
-296 VSGVV
+296 VSGVL
-301 STIGPVIE
+301 STVGPVIE
-309 QALGDIKS
+309 QALGDIRS

-347 MAWHGIVDVIFLVT
+347 MAWHGIVDVIFMIT
-361 KAMKGFEI
+361 KAMKVWEI
-369 ATRVAEGIQAAHN
+369 GTRVLEGIQAAHN
-382 AALWGTTVAIEAQG
+382 AVLWGTTVAIEAQG
-396 GAAVAASAGMKIY
+396 GAAVAAGIGMKLYAVGAGI
-409 SVASSIAAGATKVFS
+409 ASAATSAFS
-424 AAMGF
+424 TAMGF

-436 SPIGWIVLA
+436 SPIGWIILV
-445 IVAAV
+445 IVAAI
-450 GLLIGIIVVCVK
+450 GLLVGIIVICVK

-468 AALKRFGKA
+468 AALKRFGEA

-501 DAWDAMTGFFTNMY
+501 DIWDAVTGFFTNMY

-530 EKFIAQMIEKIGA
+530 EEFVAQMIEKIGA
-543 FFAGIRESIASFFS
+543 FFAGIWESITSFFS

-562 LSAFFAMAGG
+562 LSAFFVMV
-572 GIAGFF
+572 
-578 TSLWEKLSAFF
+578 
-589 AMAGE
+589 GE

-599 FASLWGKLSA
+599 FT
-609 LFAMIGEG
+609 G
-617 IAGFFAGIRE
+617 IWE
-627 KMTGAFTAVMESTG
+627 KITGAFTAVIESIGT
-641 AFFGAIWEKAAGFFA
+641 FFGTIWEKVTGFFA
-656 MIGAAAAGWVESL
+656 MIGATVAGWVESL
-669 KAKLRPL
+669 KAKLQPL

-692 GLVSAFQSEGIVG
+692 GLVSVFQSEGLIG

-734 IGDTMGSWADRIAEM
+734 IGDTMGSWADKIAEM

-773 AAASSYSRQ
+773 AVASSYSRQ

-794 QLESDNYGMVAPGVT
+794 QLKSDNYGMVAPGVT

>member
-14 LDKASPALSTLGKKA
+14 LDKASPVLSAVGKKG

-35 LSAPLL
+35 LSTPLL

-60 GFGAVTAAAAAA
+60 GFGAVVTAAAAA
-72 VKSAI
+72 VKSTI

-96 YAESVQTLAEESYR
+96 YAESVQTLAETAYK

-140 MELSTKAMQRAA
+140 MELSTQAMQRAA

-206 TASNAEKAELAMRMF
+206 TASNAEKAELAIQMF

-232 AREADST
+232 AREANST
-239 LSGSFGRMKTN
+239 LAGSFGRMKTN
-250 IQDILAKMTL
+250 IQDILAKMAL

-285 VVAILNQLPAL
+285 IVAILNQLPDL
-296 VSGVV
+296 VSGVL
-301 STIGPVIE
+301 STVGPVIE
-309 QALGDIKS
+309 QALGDIRS

-347 MAWHGIVDVIFLVT
+347 MAWHGIVDVILLIT
-361 KAMKGFEI
+361 KAMKVWEI
-369 ATRVAEGIQAAHN
+369 GTRVLEGIQAAHN
-382 AALWGTTVAIEAQG
+382 AVLWGTTVAIEAQG
-396 GAAVAASAGMKIY
+396 GAAVAASVGMKIY
-409 SVASSIAAGATKVFS
+409 SVASSIAAGATTAFS
-424 AAMGF
+424 TAMGF

-445 IVAAV
+445 IVAAI
-450 GLLIGIIVVCVK
+450 GLLVGIIVVCVK

-468 AALKRFGKA
+468 AALKKFGEA
-477 ALNILSTVWNAITG
+477 ALNILSTVWNATTG

-501 DAWDAMTGFFTNMY
+501 DVWDAITGFFTNMY

-530 EKFIAQMIEKIGA
+530 EEFVAQMIEKIGA
-543 FFAGIRESIASFFS
+543 FFAGIWESITSFFS

-562 LSAFFAMAGG
+562 LSAFFVMV
-572 GIAGFF
+572 
-578 TSLWEKLSAFF
+578 
-589 AMAGE
+589 GE

-599 FASLWGKLSA
+599 FT
-609 LFAMIGEG
+609 G
-617 IAGFFAGIRE
+617 IWE
-627 KMTGAFTAVMESTG
+627 KITGAFTAVIESIGT
-641 AFFGAIWEKAAGFFA
+641 FFGTIWEKVTGFFA
-656 MIGAAAAGWVESL
+656 MIGATVAGWVESL
-669 KAKLRPL
+669 KAKLQPF

-692 GLVSAFQSEGIVG
+692 GLVSVFQSEGIVG

-734 IGDTMGSWADRIAEM
+734 IGDTMGSWADKIAEM

-773 AAASSYSRQ
+773 AVASSYSRQ

-794 QLESDNYGMVAPGVT
+794 QLKSDNYGMVAPGVT

>member
-14 LDKASPALSTLGKKA
+14 LDKASPVLSAVGKKG

-60 GFGAVTAAAAAA
+60 GFGAVVTAAAAA
-72 VKSAI
+72 VKSTI

-96 YAESVQTLAEESYR
+96 YAESVQTLAETAYK

-140 MELSTKAMQRAA
+140 MELSTQAMQRAA

-206 TASNAEKAELAMRMF
+206 TASNAEKAELAMQMF

-239 LSGSFGRMKTN
+239 LAGSFGRMKTN
-250 IQDILAKMTL
+250 IQDILAKMAL

-285 VVAILNQLPAL
+285 VVAILNQLPDL
-296 VSGVV
+296 VSGVL
-301 STIGPVIE
+301 SAIGPVIE

-347 MAWHGIVDVIFLVT
+347 MAWHGIVDVILLIT
-361 KAMKGFEI
+361 KAMKVWEI
-369 ATRVAEGIQAAHN
+369 GTRVLEGIQAAHN
-382 AALWGTTVAIEAQG
+382 AVLWGTTVAIEAQG
-396 GAAVAASAGMKIY
+396 GAAVAASVGMKIY
-409 SVASSIAAGATKVFS
+409 AVGAGIASAATSAFS
-424 AAMGF
+424 TAMGF

-445 IVAAV
+445 IVAAI
-450 GLLIGIIVVCVK
+450 GLLVGIIVICVK

-468 AALKRFGKA
+468 AALKRFGEA

-501 DAWDAMTGFFTNMY
+501 DVWNAITGFFTNMY
-515 HAVMKFLFGDNAAAM
+515 HAIMKFLFGDNAAAM
-530 EKFIAQMIEKIGA
+530 EEFVAQMIEKIGA
-543 FFAGIRESIASFFS
+543 FFAGIWESITSFFS

-562 LSAFFAMAGG
+562 LSAFFVMVSE

-578 TSLWEKLSAFF
+578 TGIWEK
-589 AMAGE
+589 
-594 GIAGF
+594 I
-599 FASLWGKLSA
+599 
-609 LFAMIGEG
+609 
-617 IAGFFAGIRE
+617 
-627 KMTGAFTAVMESTG
+627 TGAFTAVIESIGT
-641 AFFGAIWEKAAGFFA
+641 FFGTIWEKVTGFFA
-656 MIGAAAAGWVESL
+656 MIGATVAGWVESL
-669 KAKLRPL
+669 KAKLQPF

-692 GLVSAFQSEGIVG
+692 GLVSVFQSEGIVG

-725 LRALDWVPG
+725 LRALDWIPG
-734 IGDTMGSWADRIAEM
+734 IGDTMGSWADKIAEM

-773 AAASSYSRQ
+773 AVASSYSRQ

-794 QLESDNYGMVAPGVT
+794 QLKSDNYGMVAPGVT

>member
-14 LDKASPALSTLGKKA
+14 LDKASPVLSAVGKKG

-35 LSAPLL
+35 LSASLL

-60 GFGAVTAAAAAA
+60 GFGAVVTAAAAA

-96 YAESVQTLAEESYR
+96 YAESVQTLAETAYK

-157 MGIDTSMAMESIAG
+157 MGIDASMAMESIAG

-197 EKGINFKWN
+197 EKGINFEWK
-206 TASNAEKAELAMRMF
+206 TASNAEKAELAMQMF

-232 AREADST
+232 AREANST
-239 LSGSFGRMKTN
+239 LAGSFGRMKTN
-250 IQDILAKMTL
+250 IQDILAKMAL

-285 VVAILNQLPAL
+285 IVAILNQLPDL
-296 VSGVV
+296 VSGVL
-301 STIGPVIE
+301 STVGPVIE
-309 QALGDIKS
+309 QALGDIRS

-336 KVPILAIGGLF
+336 KVPILTIGGLF
-347 MAWHGIVDVIFLVT
+347 MAWHGIVDVILLIT
-361 KAMKGFEI
+361 KAMKVWEI
-369 ATRVAEGIQAAHN
+369 GTRVLEGIQAAHN
-382 AALWGTTVAIEAQG
+382 AVLWGTTVAIEAQG

-409 SVASSIAAGATKVFS
+409 AVGAGIASAATSAFS
-424 AAMGF
+424 TAMGF

-445 IVAAV
+445 IVAV
-450 GLLIGIIVVCVK
+450 IGLLVGIIVICVK

-468 AALKRFGKA
+468 AALKRFGEA

-501 DAWDAMTGFFTNMY
+501 DIWDAITGFFTNMY

-530 EKFIAQMIEKIGA
+530 EEFVAQMIEKIGA
-543 FFAGIRESIASFFS
+543 FFAGIWESITSFFS

-562 LSAFFAMAGG
+562 LSAFFVMVSE

-578 TSLWEKLSAFF
+578 TGIWEK
-589 AMAGE
+589 
-594 GIAGF
+594 I
-599 FASLWGKLSA
+599 
-609 LFAMIGEG
+609 
-617 IAGFFAGIRE
+617 
-627 KMTGAFTAVMESTG
+627 TGAFTAVIEVIG
-641 AFFGAIWEKAAGFFA
+641 GFFGTIWEKVTGFFA
-656 MIGAAAAGWVESL
+656 MIGATVAGWVESL
-669 KAKLRPL
+669 KAKLQPF

-692 GLVSAFQSEGIVG
+692 GLVSVFQSEGLIG

-734 IGDTMGSWADRIAEM
+734 IGDTMGSWADKIAEM

-773 AAASSYSRQ
+773 AVASSYSRQ

-794 QLESDNYGMVAPGVT
+794 QLKSDNYGMVAPGVT

>member
-14 LDKASPALSTLGKKA
+14 LDKASPVLSAVGKKG

-35 LSAPLL
+35 LSTPLL

-60 GFGAVTAAAAAA
+60 GFGAVVTAAAAA

-96 YAESVQTLAEESYR
+96 YAESVQTLAETAYK

-140 MELSTKAMQRAA
+140 MELSTQAMQRAA

-206 TASNAEKAELAMRMF
+206 TASNAEKAELAIQMF

-232 AREADST
+232 AREANST
-239 LSGSFGRMKTN
+239 LAGSFGRMKTN
-250 IQDILAKMTL
+250 IQDILAKMAL

-285 VVAILNQLPAL
+285 IVAILNQLPDL
-296 VSGVV
+296 VSGVL
-301 STIGPVIE
+301 STVGPVIK
-309 QALGDIKS
+309 QALGDIRS

-347 MAWHGIVDVIFLVT
+347 MAWHGIVDVILLIT
-361 KAMKGFEI
+361 KAMKVWEI
-369 ATRVAEGIQAAHN
+369 GTRVLEGIQAAHN
-382 AALWGTTVAIEAQG
+382 AVLWGTTVAIEAQG
-396 GAAVAASAGMKIY
+396 GAAVAASVGMKIY
-409 SVASSIAAGATKVFS
+409 SVASSIAAGATTAFS
-424 AAMGF
+424 TAMGF

-445 IVAAV
+445 IVAAI
-450 GLLIGIIVVCVK
+450 GLLVGIIVVCVK

-468 AALKRFGKA
+468 AALKKFGEA

-501 DAWDAMTGFFTNMY
+501 DVWDAITGFFTNMY
-515 HAVMKFLFGDNAAAM
+515 HAVMKFLFGYNAAAM
-530 EKFIAQMIEKIGA
+530 EEFVAQMIEKIGA
-543 FFAGIRESIASFFS
+543 FFAGIWESITSFFS

-562 LSAFFAMAGG
+562 LSAFFVMV
-572 GIAGFF
+572 
-578 TSLWEKLSAFF
+578 
-589 AMAGE
+589 GE

-599 FASLWGKLSA
+599 FT
-609 LFAMIGEG
+609 G
-617 IAGFFAGIRE
+617 IWE
-627 KMTGAFTAVMESTG
+627 KITGAFTAVIESIGT
-641 AFFGAIWEKAAGFFA
+641 FFGTIWEKVTGFFA
-656 MIGAAAAGWVESL
+656 MIGATVAGWVESL
-669 KAKLRPL
+669 KAKLQPF

-692 GLVSAFQSEGIVG
+692 GLVSVFQSEGIVG

-734 IGDTMGSWADRIAEM
+734 IGDTMGSWADKIAEM

-773 AAASSYSRQ
+773 AVASSYSRQ

-794 QLESDNYGMVAPGVT
+794 QLKSDNYGMVAPGVT

>member
-14 LDKASPALSTLGKKA
+14 LDKASPVLSAVGKKG

-60 GFGAVTAAAAAA
+60 GFGAVVTAAAAA

-96 YAESVQTLAEESYR
+96 YAESVQTLAETAYK

-140 MELSTKAMQRAA
+140 MELSTQAMQRAA

-206 TASNAEKAELAMRMF
+206 TASNAEKAELAMQMF

-232 AREADST
+232 AREANST
-239 LSGSFGRMKTN
+239 LAGSFGRMKTN
-250 IQDILAKMTL
+250 IQDILAKMAL

-285 VVAILNQLPAL
+285 IVAILNQLPDL
-296 VSGVV
+296 VSGVL
-301 STIGPVIE
+301 STVGPVIE
-309 QALGDIKS
+309 QALGDIRS

-347 MAWHGIVDVIFLVT
+347 MAWHGIVDVILLIT
-361 KAMKGFEI
+361 KAMKVWEI
-369 ATRVAEGIQAAHN
+369 GTRVLEGIQAAHN
-382 AALWGTTVAIEAQG
+382 AVLWGTTVAIEAQG
-396 GAAVAASAGMKIY
+396 GAAVAASVGMKIY
-409 SVASSIAAGATKVFS
+409 SVASSIAAGATTAFS
-424 AAMGF
+424 TAMGF

-445 IVAAV
+445 IVAAI
-450 GLLIGIIVVCVK
+450 GLLVGIIVVCVK

-468 AALKRFGKA
+468 AALKKFGEA

-501 DAWDAMTGFFTNMY
+501 DVWDAITGFFTNMY

-530 EKFIAQMIEKIGA
+530 EEFVAQMIEKIGA
-543 FFAGIRESIASFFS
+543 FFAGIWESITSFFS

-562 LSAFFAMAGG
+562 LSAFFVMV
-572 GIAGFF
+572 
-578 TSLWEKLSAFF
+578 
-589 AMAGE
+589 GE

-599 FASLWGKLSA
+599 FT
-609 LFAMIGEG
+609 G
-617 IAGFFAGIRE
+617 IWE
-627 KMTGAFTAVMESTG
+627 KITGAFTAVIESIGT
-641 AFFGAIWEKAAGFFA
+641 FFGTIWEKVTGFFA
-656 MIGAAAAGWVESL
+656 MIGATVAGWVESL
-669 KAKLRPL
+669 KAKLQPF

-692 GLVSAFQSEGIVG
+692 GLVSVFQSEGIVG

-734 IGDTMGSWADRIAEM
+734 IGDTMGSWADKIAEM

-773 AAASSYSRQ
+773 AVASSYSRQ

-794 QLESDNYGMVAPGVT
+794 QLKSDNYGMVAPGVT

>member
-14 LDKASPALSTLGKKA
+14 LDKASPALSALGKKG

-60 GFGAVTAAAAAA
+60 GFGAVVTAAAAA

-96 YAESVQTLAEESYR
+96 YAESVQTLAETAYK

-157 MGIDTSMAMESIAG
+157 MGIDASMAMESIAG

-197 EKGINFKWN
+197 EKGINFEWK
-206 TASNAEKAELAMRMF
+206 TASNAEKAELAMQMF

-232 AREADST
+232 AREANST
-239 LSGSFGRMKTN
+239 LAGSFGRMKTN
-250 IQDILAKMTL
+250 IQDILAKMVL

-285 VVAILNQLPAL
+285 VVAILNQLPDL
-296 VSGVV
+296 VSGVL

-309 QALGDIKS
+309 QALGDIRS

-347 MAWHGIVDVIFLVT
+347 MAWHGIVDVILLVT
-361 KAMKGFEI
+361 KVMKGFEI
-369 ATRVAEGIQAAHN
+369 VTRVVEGVQAAHN
-382 AALWGTTVAIEAQG
+382 AVLWGTTVAIEAQG
-396 GAAVAASAGMKIY
+396 GAAVAASVGMKIY
-409 SVASSIAAGATKVFS
+409 SVASSIAAGATTAFS
-424 AAMGF
+424 TAMGF

-445 IVAAV
+445 IVAAI
-450 GLLIGIIVVCVK
+450 GLLVGIIVICVK

-468 AALKRFGKA
+468 AALKRFGEA

-501 DAWDAMTGFFTNMY
+501 DVWDAITGFFTNMY

-530 EKFIAQMIEKIGA
+530 EEFIAQMIEKIGA
-543 FFAGIRESIASFFS
+543 FFAGIWESITSFFS

-562 LSAFFAMAGG
+562 LSAFFV
-572 GIAGFF
+572 
-578 TSLWEKLSAFF
+578 
-589 AMAGE
+589 
-594 GIAGF
+594 
-599 FASLWGKLSA
+599 
-609 LFAMIGEG
+609 MIGEG
-617 IAGFFAGIRE
+617 IAGFFAGIWE
-627 KMTGAFTAVMESTG
+627 KITGAFTAVIEAIG
-641 AFFGAIWEKAAGFFA
+641 GFFGTIWEKVTGFFA
-656 MIGAAAAGWVESL
+656 MIGATVAGWVESL
-669 KAKLRPL
+669 KAKLQPL

-692 GLVSAFQSEGIVG
+692 GLVSVFQSEGLIG

-734 IGDTMGSWADRIAEM
+734 IGDTMGSWADKIAEM

-773 AAASSYSRQ
+773 AVASSYSRQ

-794 QLESDNYGMVAPGVT
+794 QLKSDNYGMVAPGVT

>member
-14 LDKASPALSTLGKKA
+14 LDKASPVLSAVGKKG

-35 LSAPLL
+35 LSTPLL

-60 GFGAVTAAAAAA
+60 GFGAVVTAAAAA

-96 YAESVQTLAEESYR
+96 YAESVQTLAETAYK

-140 MELSTKAMQRAA
+140 MELSTQAMQRAA

-206 TASNAEKAELAMRMF
+206 TASNAEKAELAIQMF

-232 AREADST
+232 AREANST
-239 LSGSFGRMKTN
+239 LAGSFGRMKTN
-250 IQDILAKMTL
+250 IQDILAKMAL

-285 VVAILNQLPAL
+285 IVAILNQLPDL
-296 VSGVV
+296 VSGVL
-301 STIGPVIE
+301 STVGPVIE
-309 QALGDIKS
+309 QALGDIRS

-347 MAWHGIVDVIFLVT
+347 MAWHGIVDVILLIT
-361 KAMKGFEI
+361 KAMKVWEI
-369 ATRVAEGIQAAHN
+369 GTRVLEGIQAAHN
-382 AALWGTTVAIEAQG
+382 AVLWGTTVAIEAQG
-396 GAAVAASAGMKIY
+396 GAAVAASVGMKIY
-409 SVASSIAAGATKVFS
+409 SVASSIAAGATTAFS
-424 AAMGF
+424 TAMGF

-445 IVAAV
+445 IVAAI
-450 GLLIGIIVVCVK
+450 GLLVGIIVVCVK

-468 AALKRFGKA
+468 AALKKFGEA
-477 ALNILSTVWNAITG
+477 ALNILSTVWNATTG

-501 DAWDAMTGFFTNMY
+501 DVWDAITGFFTNMY

-530 EKFIAQMIEKIGA
+530 EEFVAQMIEKIGA
-543 FFAGIRESIASFFS
+543 FFAGIWESITSFFS

-562 LSAFFAMAGG
+562 LSAFFVMV
-572 GIAGFF
+572 
-578 TSLWEKLSAFF
+578 
-589 AMAGE
+589 GE

-599 FASLWGKLSA
+599 FT
-609 LFAMIGEG
+609 G
-617 IAGFFAGIRE
+617 IWE
-627 KMTGAFTAVMESTG
+627 KITGAFTAVIESIVT
-641 AFFGAIWEKAAGFFA
+641 FFGTIWEKVTGFFA
-656 MIGAAAAGWVESL
+656 MIGATVAGWVESL
-669 KAKLRPL
+669 KAKLQPF

-692 GLVSAFQSEGIVG
+692 GLVSVFQSEGIVG

-734 IGDTMGSWADRIAEM
+734 IGDTMGSWADKIAEM

-773 AAASSYSRQ
+773 AVASSYSRQ

-794 QLESDNYGMVAPGVT
+794 QLKSDNYGMVAPGVT

>member
-14 LDKASPALSTLGKKA
+14 LDKASPALSALGKKG

-60 GFGAVTAAAAAA
+60 GFGAVVTAAAAA

-96 YAESVQTLAEESYR
+96 YAESVQTLAETAYK

-140 MELSTKAMQRAA
+140 MELSTQAMQRAA

-197 EKGINFKWN
+197 EKGINFEWN
-206 TASNAEKAELAMRMF
+206 TASNAEKAELAMQMF

-232 AREADST
+232 AREANST
-239 LSGSFGRMKTN
+239 LAGSFGRMKTN
-250 IQDILAKMTL
+250 IQDILAKMAL

-268 ENLQE
+268 ANLQE

-285 VVAILNQLPAL
+285 VVAILNQLPDL
-296 VSGVV
+296 VSGVL

-309 QALGDIKS
+309 QALGDIRS

-322 LIAGLKVIK
+322 LIAGLEVIK

-347 MAWHGIVDVIFLVT
+347 MAWHGIVDVILLVT
-361 KAMKGFEI
+361 KVMKGFEI
-369 ATRVAEGIQAAHN
+369 VTRVLEGIQVAHN
-382 AALWGTTVAIEAQG
+382 AVLWGTTVAIEAQG
-396 GAAVAASAGMKIY
+396 GAAVAASVGMKIY
-409 SVASSIAAGATKVFS
+409 SVASSIAAGATTAFS
-424 AAMGF
+424 TAMGF

-445 IVAAV
+445 IVAAIA
-450 GLLIGIIVVCVK
+450 LLVGIIVICVK

-468 AALKRFGKA
+468 AALKRFGEA

-501 DAWDAMTGFFTNMY
+501 DVWDAITGFFTNMY
-515 HAVMKFLFGDNAAAM
+515 HAVMKFLFGDNAAVM
-530 EKFIAQMIEKIGA
+530 EEFVAQIIEKIGA
-543 FFAGIRESIASFFS
+543 FFAGIWESTTSFYS

-562 LSAFFAMAGG
+562 LSAF
-572 GIAGFF
+572 
-578 TSLWEKLSAFF
+578 LV
-589 AMAGE
+589 MAGE
-594 GIAGF
+594 V
-599 FASLWGKLSA
+599 
-609 LFAMIGEG
+609 
-617 IAGFFAGIRE
+617 IAGFFAGIWE
-627 KMTGAFTAVMESTG
+627 KITGAFTAVMEAIG
-641 AFFGAIWEKAAGFFA
+641 GFFGTIWEMVTGFFA
-656 MIGAAAAGWVESL
+656 MIGATVSDWVESL
-669 KAKLRPL
+669 KAKLQPL

-684 GGIANLWQ
+684 DGIANFWQ
-692 GLVSAFQSEGIVG
+692 GLVSVFQSEGLIG

-725 LRALDWVPG
+725 LRALDWIPG
-734 IGDTMGSWADRIAEM
+734 IGDTMGSWADKIAEM

-758 FTENQNLQIPPTKTA
+758 FTKNQNLQISPTKTA
-773 AAASSYSRQ
+773 AVASSYSRQ

-794 QLESDNYGMVAPGVT
+794 QLKSDNYGMVAPGVT

>member
-14 LDKASPALSTLGKKA
+14 LDKASPALSTLGKKG

-49 FETAMKQAVVG
+49 FETAMKRAVVG
-60 GFGAVTAAAAAA
+60 GFGAVVAAAATA

-96 YAESVQTLAEESYR
+96 YAESVQTLAETAYK

-140 MELSTKAMQRAA
+140 MELSTQAMQRAA

-206 TASNAEKAELAMRMF
+206 TASNAEKAELAMQMF

-232 AREADST
+232 AREANST
-239 LSGSFGRMKTN
+239 LAGSFGRMKTN
-250 IQDILAKMTL
+250 IQDILAKMAL

-279 HNIVPA
+279 HNIVLA
-285 VVAILNQLPAL
+285 VVAILNQLPDL
-296 VSGVV
+296 VSGVLSAV
-301 STIGPVIE
+301 GPVIE
-309 QALGDIKS
+309 QALGDIRS

-347 MAWHGIVDVIFLVT
+347 MAWHGIVDVILLVT
-361 KAMKGFEI
+361 KVMKGFEI
-369 ATRVAEGIQAAHN
+369 VTRVLEGIQVAHN

-396 GAAVAASAGMKIY
+396 GAAVAASVGMKIY
-409 SVASSIAAGATKVFS
+409 SVASSIAAGATTAFS
-424 AAMGF
+424 TAMGF

-436 SPIGWIVLA
+436 SPIGWIVLGIVVA
-445 IVAAV
+445 I
-450 GLLIGIIVVCVK
+450 GLLIGIIIACVK

-468 AALKRFGKA
+468 AALKRFGEA

-501 DAWDAMTGFFTNMY
+501 DVWNAITGFFANMY

-530 EKFIAQMIEKIGA
+530 EEFVAQMIEKIGA
-543 FFAGIRESIASFFS
+543 FFAGIWDSITSFF
-557 GLWES
+557 G
-562 LSAFFAMAGG
+562 
-572 GIAGFF
+572 
-578 TSLWEKLSAFF
+578 SLWK
-589 AMAGE
+589 
-594 GIAGF
+594 
-599 FASLWGKLSA
+599 SLRS
-609 LFAMIGEG
+609 
-617 IAGFFAGIRE
+617 
-627 KMTGAFTAVMESTG
+627 
-641 AFFGAIWEKAAGFFA
+641 FFA
-656 MIGAAAAGWVESL
+656 MIGATVAGWVESL
-669 KAKLRPL
+669 KAKLQLL
-676 FDFISGLF
+676 FDFIGWLF

-692 GLVSAFQSEGIVG
+692 GLVSVFQSEGLIG

-734 IGDTMGSWADRIAEM
+734 IGDTMGSWADKISEM

-773 AAASSYSRQ
+773 AVASSYSRQ

-794 QLESDNYGMVAPGVT
+794 QLKSDNYGMVAPGVT

>member
-14 LDKASPALSTLGKKA
+14 LDKASPVLSAVGKKG

-35 LSAPLL
+35 LSTPLL

-49 FETAMKQAVVG
+49 FEPAMKQAVVG
-60 GFGAVTAAAAAA
+60 GFGAVVTAAAAA

-96 YAESVQTLAEESYR
+96 YAESVQTLAETAYK

-140 MELSTKAMQRAA
+140 MELSTQAMQRAA

-206 TASNAEKAELAMRMF
+206 TASNAEKAELAIQMF

-232 AREADST
+232 AREANST
-239 LSGSFGRMKTN
+239 LAGSFGRMKTN
-250 IQDILAKMTL
+250 IQDILAKMAL

-285 VVAILNQLPAL
+285 IVAILNQLPDL
-296 VSGVV
+296 VSGVL
-301 STIGPVIE
+301 STVGPVIK
-309 QALGDIKS
+309 QALGDIRS

-347 MAWHGIVDVIFLVT
+347 MAWHGIVDVILLIT
-361 KAMKGFEI
+361 KAMKVWEI
-369 ATRVAEGIQAAHN
+369 GTRVLEGIQAAHN
-382 AALWGTTVAIEAQG
+382 AVLWGTTVAIEAQG
-396 GAAVAASAGMKIY
+396 GAAVAASVGMKIY
-409 SVASSIAAGATKVFS
+409 SVASSIAAGATTAFS
-424 AAMGF
+424 TAMGF

-445 IVAAV
+445 IVAAI
-450 GLLIGIIVVCVK
+450 GLLVGIIVVCVK

-468 AALKRFGKA
+468 AALKKFGEA

-501 DAWDAMTGFFTNMY
+501 DVWDAITGFFTNMY

-530 EKFIAQMIEKIGA
+530 EEFVAQMIEKIGA
-543 FFAGIRESIASFFS
+543 FFAGIWESITSFFS

-562 LSAFFAMAGG
+562 LSAFFVMV
-572 GIAGFF
+572 
-578 TSLWEKLSAFF
+578 
-589 AMAGE
+589 GE

-599 FASLWGKLSA
+599 FT
-609 LFAMIGEG
+609 G
-617 IAGFFAGIRE
+617 IWE
-627 KMTGAFTAVMESTG
+627 KITGAFTAVIESIGT
-641 AFFGAIWEKAAGFFA
+641 FFGTIWEKVTGFFA
-656 MIGAAAAGWVESL
+656 MIGATVAGWVESL
-669 KAKLRPL
+669 KAKLQPF

-692 GLVSAFQSEGIVG
+692 GLVSVFQSEGIVG

-734 IGDTMGSWADRIAEM
+734 IGDTMGSWADKIAEM

-773 AAASSYSRQ
+773 AVASSYSRQ

-794 QLESDNYGMVAPGVT
+794 QLKSDNYGMVAPGVT